1 MPEIQ
6 IIAKESHDTLSTIK
20 GTSAKLSEASV
31 VVVKVAAS
39 DVLVVNREGTNAVIR
54 LKNGETIVIEGF
66 FSGTAEPADN
76 SLVFQDQN
84 GQLIWAKFKD
94 AENDADADSDAD
106 ADADSDVAPQAL
118 LGEDLPAA
126 LPAEA
131 PQGLV
136 SDVIYQPIS
145 SIQPLL
151 YHDAGLNPWLLAA
164 IPLVAGGIIAA
175 ASNSSNDSSTPS
187 DTTPPNTNGVTFSV
201 DPITSDN
208 VINGTEAAGNI
219 TITGSLKNIPADA
232 VNTVVTVVVNGV
244 TYTAIIDKVAGTW
257 SAVVP
262 GSGLIADSDK
272 TIDAKVTFTD
282 AAGNSS
288 NINESKSYTV
298 DTTAPDAPM
307 IDPINASNPV
317 TGTAEPGSTV
327 KVTFPDGS
335 TATVVAGPDGKW
347 TVPNPGDL
355 KDGDKITAVATDPA
369 GNPSNPSTGTV
380 DAVAPTVTVTTALT
394 NDSTP
399 ALTGTV
405 NDPTAK
411 VVVTVDGVN
420 YPATNNGNGTWTLAD
435 NTLPALTDGPH
446 TITVTATDP
455 ASNVGTTNAVVTVD
469 TTAPNAPVID
479 PINAS
484 NPVTG
489 TAEPGSTVKVT
500 FPDGSTATVVAGPDG
515 KWTVPNPGDL
525 KDGDKITAVAT
536 DPAGNPSNPST
547 GTVDAVAPTV
557 TVTTALTNDSTP
569 ALTGTVNDP
578 TAKVVV
584 TVDGV
589 NYPATNNGNGTWT
602 LADNTLPAL
611 TDGPHTITVT
621 ATDPAG
627 NVGTTNAVVTVDTT
641 APNAPVIDPINASN
655 PVTGTAEPGS
665 TVKVTF
671 PDGSTATVVA
681 GPDGKWTVPNP
692 GDLKDGDKITA
703 VATDPA
709 GNPSNPST
717 GTVDAVAPTVTITT
731 ALTNDSTPAL
741 TGTVNDPTAKVVVTV
756 DGVNYPATNNGDGTW
771 TLADNT
777 LPALTDGP
785 HTITVTATD
794 PAGNVGTT
802 NAVVT
807 VDTTAPNAPVI
818 DPINASNPVTGTA
831 EPGSTV
837 KVTFPDGSTA
847 TVVAGPDGKWTVPNP
862 GDLTD
867 GQTVTATATDPA
879 GNPSL
884 PGSAVVDAVAPTV
897 AVTTALTNDSTPAL
911 TGTVNDP
918 TAKVVVTVDG
928 VNYPATNNGDGTWT
942 LADNTLPTLTDGPHT
957 ITVTA
962 TDPAGNVGTTNA
974 VVTVDTTA
982 PVVALNDV
990 LSNDST
996 PALTGTVNDPTAKV
1010 VVTVDGVNY
1019 PATNNGDGTWT
1030 LADNTLPVLTD
1041 GPHTITVTATD
1052 PAGNVGTTNA
1062 VVTVDTTAPNAPVI
1076 DPINAT
1082 NPVTGTAEPGS
1093 TVKVTFPDGST
1104 ATVVAGPDGK
1114 WTVPNPGD
1122 LTDGQT
1128 VTATATDPA
1137 GNPSLPGSAVVDAVA
1152 PTVAVTTALT
1162 NDSTPALTGT
1172 VNDPTAKV
1180 VVTVD
1185 GVNYPATNNGDGT
1198 WTLADNTLPALT
1210 DGPHTITV
1218 TATDPAGNV
1227 GTTNAVVTVDTTA
1240 PNAPVIDP
1248 INASNPVTGTA
1259 EPGSTVKVTFPDGST
1274 ATVVAGPDGKWTV
1287 PNPGD
1292 LTDGQTVTATAT
1304 DPAGNPSLPG
1314 SAVVD
1319 AVAPTVAV
1327 TTALTNDSTPALT
1340 GTVNDPTAKVVVTV
1354 DGVNYPATNNG
1365 DGTWTLADNTL
1376 PTLTDGPHT
1385 ITVTATDPAG
1395 NVGTTNAVVTV
1406 DTTAPVVALNDV
1418 LSNDSTPALTGT
1430 VNDPTAKVVITVDGV
1445 NYPATNNGD
1454 GTWTLADN
1462 TLPVLT
1468 DGPHTVT
1475 VTATDP
1481 AGNVGTTNAVVTVDT
1496 TAPVVALNDVLS
1508 NDSTPAL
1515 TGTVTDPSATVV
1527 VTVDGV
1533 NYPATNNGDGTWTLA
1548 DNTLPV
1554 LADGPHTV
1562 TVTATDPAGNVGTGS
1577 AVLTVDTTAP
1587 NAPVIDPIN
1596 ATNPVTG
1603 TAEPGS
1609 TVKVTFPD
1617 GSTATV
1623 VAGPDGKW
1631 TVPNPG
1637 DLTDGQTVTAT
1648 ATDPAGNPSLPGSA
1662 VVDAVA
1668 PTVAVTTALTNDS
1681 TPALT
1686 GTVNDPTAK
1695 VVVTVD
1701 GVNYPATN
1709 NGDGTWTLADNTLP
1723 TLTDGPHTITVT
1735 ATDPAGN
1742 VGTTNAVV
1750 TVDTT
1755 APNAPVIDPI
1765 NASNPVTGTA
1775 EPGSTVK
1782 VTFPDGSTAT
1792 VVAGPDGKWT
1802 VPNPGDLTD
1811 GQTVTATATD
1821 PAGNPSLPGSAVVD
1835 AVAPTVAVTTALTND
1850 STPALTGTVNDPTA
1864 KVVVTV
1870 DGVNYSATNNGDG
1883 TWTLA
1888 DNTLPVLADG
1898 PHTVTVTATDP
1909 AGNVGT
1915 GSAVLTVDTTAPVVA
1930 LNDVLSND
1938 STPALTGTV
1947 TDPTATVVVTVDGV
1961 NYPATNNGDGT
1972 WTLADNTLPVL
1983 ADGPHT
1989 ITVTATDPAGNVGTG
2004 SAVLTVDTTAPVVA
2018 LNDVL
2023 SNDST
2028 PALTGTV
2035 TDPTATVVVT
2045 VDGVNYSATNNGDGT
2060 WTLADNTLP
2069 VLADGPHTITVT
2081 ATDPAGNVGTGS
2093 AVLTV
2098 DTTAPVIALNDVLTN
2113 DSTPALTGT
2122 VTDPTATVMVTVD
2135 GVNYP
2140 ATNNGDGTWT
2150 LADNTLP
2157 VLADGP
2163 HTVTVTATDPAGNVG
2178 TDSAVLTID
2187 TIPANLLGAITV
2199 PDDLNGDG
2207 IINASELGADGSFN
2221 ARVALGPDAAVGTVV
2236 NVNGTDYTVSATDLT
2251 NGYIT
2256 AAIPVTADGAITIH
2270 AQAVDA
2276 QGNISS
2282 PTDVTVT
2289 VDTTPANLLGAITV
2303 PDDLNGDGIINASEL
2318 GADGSF
2324 DARVALG
2331 PDAAVG
2337 TVVNVNGTDYTV
2349 SATDLTN
2356 GYITAAIPVTADG
2369 AITIHAQAVDAQ
2381 GNISSPTDVTVT
2393 VDTTPANLLG
2403 AITVPDDLNGDG
2415 IINASELGADGSF
2428 NARVALGPDA
2438 AVGTVVNV
2446 NGTDYT
2452 VSATDLT
2459 NGYITAAIPV
2469 TADGAITIHA
2479 QAVDAQG
2486 NISSPTDVTVT
2497 VDTTPANL
2505 LGAITVPDDLNG
2517 DGIINAS
2524 ELGADG
2530 SFDARVALGPDAA
2543 VGTVVNVNGTDYT
2556 VSATDLTN
2564 GYITA
2569 AIPVTADGAITIHAQ
2584 AVDAQGNISSPTDVT
2599 VTVDTTPAN
2608 LLGAI
2613 TVPDDLNGD
2622 GIINA
2627 SELGADG
2634 SFNARVALGPDA
2646 AVGTVVNVNGTDY
2659 TVSATD
2665 LTNGYITAAI
2675 PVTAD
2680 GAITIH
2686 AQAVDA
2692 QGNIS
2697 SPTDVTVTVDT
2708 TPANLLGAI
2717 TVPDDL
2723 NGDGIINASELGA
2736 DGSFD
2741 ARVALGPDAAVG
2753 TVVNVNGTDYTVSA
2767 TDLTNG
2773 YITAAIPVTADGAIT
2788 IHAQA
2793 VDAQG
2798 NISSPTDVTVTV
2810 DTTPANLLGA
2820 ITVPDDLNGDGII
2833 NASELGADGSFDAR
2847 VALGPDAAVGTVVNV
2862 NGTDYTVSATDLTN
2876 GYITAAIPVTADGA
2890 ITIHAQAVDAQGNI
2904 SSPTDVTV
2912 TVDTTPANLLGAI
2925 TVPDDLNGDGII
2937 NASELG
2943 ADGSFDA
2950 RVALGPDAAVGT
2962 VVNVN
2967 GTDYTVSATDLTNG
2981 YITAAIPV
2989 TADGAITIHAQAVDA
3004 QGNISSPTDVTV
3016 TVDTTPANLLG
3027 AITVPDDLNGD
3038 GIINASELG
3047 ADGSFDARVALGPD
3061 AAVGTVVNVNGTD
3074 YTVSATDLTNGYI
3087 TAAIPVTADGAITIH
3102 AQAVDAQGNI
3112 SSPTDVTV
3120 TVDTTPAN
3128 LLGAIT
3134 VPDDLNGDG
3143 IINASELGA
3152 DGSFD
3157 ARVALGPDA
3166 AVGTVVNVNGTD
3178 YTVSATDLTNGYITA
3193 AIPVTADGAITIHAQ
3208 AVDAQGNISSPTDVT
3223 VTVDT
3228 TPANLLGAITV
3239 PDDLNGD
3246 GIINASELGA
3256 DGSFDAR
3263 VALGPDAAVGTVVN
3277 VNGTD
3282 YTVSATDLT
3291 NGYITA
3297 AIPVTADG
3305 AITIHAQ
3312 AVDAQG
3318 NISSPT
3324 DVTVTVDTTP
3334 ANLLG
3339 AITVPDDLNGDG
3351 IINASELGAD
3361 GSFDARVALGPDAA
3375 VGTVVNVN
3383 GTDYTVSA
3391 TDLTNG
3397 YITAA
3402 IPVTADGAIT
3412 IHAQAV
3418 DAQGN
3423 ISSPTD
3429 VTVTVDTTPANLLGA
3444 ITVPDDLNGDGIINA
3459 SELGADGSFDAR
3471 VALGPDAAVGT
3482 VVNVNGTDYT
3492 VSATDLTNGY
3502 ITAAIPVTADGAI
3515 TIHAQAVDAQGNI
3528 SSPTDVTVTVDT
3540 TPANLLGAI
3549 TVPDDLNGDGIINAS
3564 ELGADGSFN
3573 ARVAL
3578 GPDAAVGTVV
3588 NVNGTDYTVSATD
3601 LTNGY
3606 ITAAIPVTADGAITI
3621 HAQAVD
3627 AQGNISSPTDVTVT
3641 VDTTPAN
3648 LLGAITVP
3656 DDLNGDGI
3664 INASELGADGSFDAR
3679 VALGPDAAVGTVVN
3693 VNGTDYTVSATDLT
3707 NGYITAAIP
3716 VTADGAITIHAQ
3728 AVDAQGNIS
3737 SPTDVT
3743 VTVDTTPANLL
3754 GAITVPDDLNGDGI
3768 INASELGADGSF
3780 NARVALGP
3788 DAAVG
3793 TVVNVNGTDY
3803 TVSATDLTNGYI
3815 TAAIPV
3821 TADGAITI
3829 HAQAVDAQGN
3839 ISSPTDVTVTVDTT
3853 PANLLGAITVPDD
3866 LNGDGIINAS
3876 ELGADGSFDARVAL
3890 GPDAA
3895 VGTVVNVNGTDYT
3908 VSATDLTNGYITAA
3922 IPVTADGAITI
3933 HAQAVD
3939 AQGNISSPTDVTV
3952 TVDTTPANLL
3962 GAITVP
3968 DDLNG
3973 DGIINASE
3981 LGADGSFDARVALGP
3996 DAAVGTV
4003 VNVNGT
4009 DYTVS
4014 ATDLTN
4020 GYITAAIPV
4029 TADGAI
4035 TIHAQAVDAQGNISS
4050 PTDVTVTVDTTPANL
4065 LGAITVPDDLNG
4077 DGIINASELGADGSF
4092 NARVALG
4099 PDAAVGT
4106 VVNVNGTDYT
4116 VSATDLTNGYITAA
4130 IPVTADGA
4138 ITIHAQA
4145 VDAQGNI
4152 SSPTDV
4158 TVTVDTTPANLLGA
4172 ITVPDDLNGDG
4183 IINASELGAD
4193 GSFDARVALGPD
4205 AAVGTVVNVN
4215 GTDYTVSA
4223 TDLTNG
4229 YITAAIPVTADGA
4242 ITIHAQAVDAQG
4254 NISSPT
4260 DVTVTVD
4267 TTPANLLG
4275 AITVP
4280 DDLNGDGII
4289 NASELGADGSFDARV
4304 ALGPD
4309 AAVGTVVNVNG
4320 TDYTVS
4326 ATDLTNGYITAAIPV
4341 TADGAITIHAQAVD
4355 AQGNISSPTDVTV
4368 TVDTTPANLLGAIT
4382 VPDDLNGD
4390 GIINASELGADGSF
4404 DARVALGPDAAVG
4417 TVVNVNGTDYT
4428 VSATDLTNGY
4438 ITAAIPVTADGA
4450 ITIHAQ
4456 AVDAQGNIS
4465 SPTDVTVTVDTTP
4478 ANLLGAITV
4487 PDDLNGDGIIN
4498 ASELGADGSFDA
4510 RVALGPDAAV
4520 GTVVNVNGTDY
4531 TVSATDLTNGYITA
4545 AIPVTADGA
4554 ITIHAQAVDA
4564 QGNISSPTD
4573 VTVTVDNTLPTLA
4586 ISASDLNLAAGES
4599 TTVTFTFSEAV
4610 TGFDA
4615 SDVTLAGGTLAGL
4628 ASTDGGKTWTATFTQ
4643 DGSATAPSLSV
4654 ANGTYTDL
4662 AGNPGSGANL
4672 AGLTADI
4679 TPPTLAIS
4687 ATDLNLAAGES
4698 TTVTFTFSE
4707 AVTGFDA
4714 TDVAVVGGTLTGLTT
4729 TDGVTWTATFT
4740 QDGTATPPSLS
4751 VANGTYTDLAGNPGS
4766 GASLAGLT
4774 ADITP
4779 PTLAI
4784 SASDLNLAAGEST
4797 TVTFTFSEAVTGFDA
4812 TDVAVAGGTLTGLTT
4827 TDGVTWTATFTQDGT
4842 ATPPSLSVANGTY
4855 TDLAGNPGS
4864 GASLAGLTADIT
4876 PPTLAISAS
4885 DLNLAAGET
4894 TTVTFTFSEP
4904 VTGFDA
4910 TDVTLAGGT
4919 LAGLASTD
4927 GGKTWTATFTQDG
4940 TATPPSLSV
4949 ANGTYTDLA
4958 GNPGSGASLAGLTAD
4973 ITPPTLAISASDLN
4987 LAAGESTTVTFTF
5000 SEPVT
5005 GFDATDVTLAGG
5017 TLAGLASTDGGKTWT
5032 ATFTQ
5037 DGTATPPSLS
5047 VANGTYTDLAG
5058 NLGSGAS
5065 LAGLTADITPP
5076 TLAISASDLNLSV
5089 GESTTVTFTFSE
5101 PVTGFDA
5108 SDVSLTGGTLAGL
5121 ASTDGGKTW
5130 TATFTQDGTSTLP
5143 SLSVANG
5150 TYTDL
5155 AGNPGSGANLAGLV
5169 LVPTITAH
5177 DNVDSVAIDIVPLT
5191 TTGINAGSA
5200 TYLALIGV
5208 TENLNVSLLGTP
5220 SVSFN
5225 IAAGHTS
5232 DATISYGAL
5241 LSLSLLND
5249 YKIVLQ
5255 KQAPDGSWQ
5264 NVAGDASTGLIN
5276 VGILGGNGF
5285 GATITDLASGSYRAF
5300 MVYTGVGVGLLGTMS
5315 VVRDDYNHTVVPTYT
5330 AATVSGNVL
5339 TDDDSAIYGPSYT
5352 PDTITGTTVVST
5364 VVGEQ
5369 VGAVTTTIGSSTPV
5383 TGAYGTL
5390 TISANGSYS
5399 YTPTA
5404 NPANIGKVD
5413 SFTYTIKDPATGA
5426 TSTAVLHIQIGSPDV
5441 SITWNTAS
5449 PGTDGITQV
5458 IANADQAI
5466 ANVDFSNSTD
5476 TPVDVP
5482 SPNISIN
5489 LIGSTSVLS
5498 NTFTV
5503 AAGDLVDV
5511 QVAATYAN
5519 QPLLSAL
5526 PTVSYVVQQLVGA
5539 TWVNTTY
5546 TGSATALASVG
5557 GISLGTVAFQDA
5569 VEHLGAGTYRVQYT
5583 LTAVTL
5589 GTTTLDTQVT
5599 TTTTHL
5605 NNYSSD
5611 WVHGNILHGDTI
5623 GGVADSGTFTA
5634 DGVKLYVQNSVG
5646 TYVEATGQTVTT
5658 TNGTIVINSNGD
5670 YEYRANTSS
5679 LTLAH
5684 PTDTIN
5690 YKLVA
5695 ANGAE
5700 SFSTL
5705 TVNLTTT
5712 DYNTHVLSTSA
5723 NDTFNTDNG
5732 TIGFGSDTLIYHV
5745 LDGSTATANNGAS
5758 TGGNGVD
5765 TWTNFHVG
5773 NVATD
5778 SQADLIDIRG
5788 LLDGAQTSANI
5799 GEYLNVTVSNGNT
5812 TIQIDRD
5819 GLTGVLFPTNNFTNL
5834 LVLQGVTT
5842 SETELLNNGQ
5852 IIY

>member
-298 DTTAPDAPM
+298 DTTAPDAPV

-455 ASNVGTTNAVVTVD
+455 AGNVGTTNAVVTVD

-717 GTVDAVAPTVTITT
+717 GTVDAVAPTVT
-731 ALTNDSTPAL
+731 
-741 TGTVNDPTAKVVVTV
+741 
-756 DGVNYPATNNGDGTW
+756 
-771 TLADNT
+771 
-777 LPALTDGP
+777 
-785 HTITVTATD
+785 
-794 PAGNVGTT
+794 
-802 NAVVT
+802 
-807 VDTTAPNAPVI
+807 
-818 DPINASNPVTGTA
+818 
-831 EPGSTV
+831 
-837 KVTFPDGSTA
+837 
-847 TVVAGPDGKWTVPNP
+847 
-862 GDLTD
+862 
-867 GQTVTATATDPA
+867 
-879 GNPSL
+879 
-884 PGSAVVDAVAPTV
+884 
-897 AVTTALTNDSTPAL
+897 VTTALTNDSTPAL

-928 VNYPATNNGDGTWT
+928 VNYPATNNGNGTWT

-982 PVVALNDV
+982 P
-990 LSNDST
+990 
-996 PALTGTVNDPTAKV
+996 
-1010 VVTVDGVNY
+1010 
-1019 PATNNGDGTWT
+1019 
-1030 LADNTLPVLTD
+1030 
-1041 GPHTITVTATD
+1041 
-1052 PAGNVGTTNA
+1052 
-1062 VVTVDTTAPNAPVI
+1062 
-1076 DPINAT
+1076 
-1082 NPVTGTAEPGS
+1082 
-1093 TVKVTFPDGST
+1093 
-1104 ATVVAGPDGK
+1104 
-1114 WTVPNPGD
+1114 
-1122 LTDGQT
+1122 
-1128 VTATATDPA
+1128 
-1137 GNPSLPGSAVVDAVA
+1137 
-1152 PTVAVTTALT
+1152 
-1162 NDSTPALTGT
+1162 
-1172 VNDPTAKV
+1172 
-1180 VVTVD
+1180 
-1185 GVNYPATNNGDGT
+1185 
-1198 WTLADNTLPALT
+1198 
-1210 DGPHTITV
+1210 
-1218 TATDPAGNV
+1218 
-1227 GTTNAVVTVDTTA
+1227 
-1240 PNAPVIDP
+1240 NAPVIDP
-1248 INASNPVTGTA
+1248 INAS
-1259 EPGSTVKVTFPDGST
+1259 
-1274 ATVVAGPDGKWTV
+1274 
-1287 PNPGD
+1287 
-1292 LTDGQTVTATAT
+1292 
-1304 DPAGNPSLPG
+1304 
-1314 SAVVD
+1314 
-1319 AVAPTVAV
+1319 
-1327 TTALTNDSTPALT
+1327 
-1340 GTVNDPTAKVVVTV
+1340 
-1354 DGVNYPATNNG
+1354 
-1365 DGTWTLADNTL
+1365 
-1376 PTLTDGPHT
+1376 
-1385 ITVTATDPAG
+1385 
-1395 NVGTTNAVVTV
+1395 
-1406 DTTAPVVALNDV
+1406 
-1418 LSNDSTPALTGT
+1418 
-1430 VNDPTAKVVITVDGV
+1430 
-1445 NYPATNNGD
+1445 
-1454 GTWTLADN
+1454 
-1462 TLPVLT
+1462 
-1468 DGPHTVT
+1468 
-1475 VTATDP
+1475 
-1481 AGNVGTTNAVVTVDT
+1481 
-1496 TAPVVALNDVLS
+1496 
-1508 NDSTPAL
+1508 
-1515 TGTVTDPSATVV
+1515 
-1527 VTVDGV
+1527 
-1533 NYPATNNGDGTWTLA
+1533 
-1548 DNTLPV
+1548 
-1554 LADGPHTV
+1554 
-1562 TVTATDPAGNVGTGS
+1562 
-1577 AVLTVDTTAP
+1577 
-1587 NAPVIDPIN
+1587 
-1596 ATNPVTG
+1596 NPVTG

-1802 VPNPGDLTD
+1802 VPNPGDLKDGDKITAVATDPAGNPSNPSTGTVDAVAPTVTVTTALTNDSTPALTGTVNDPTAKVVVTVDGVNYPATNNGNGTWTLADNTLPTLTDGPHTITVTATDPAGNVGTTNAVVTVDTTAPNAPVIDPINASNPVTGTAEPGSTVKVTFPDGSTATVVAGPDGKWTVPNPGDLTD

-1835 AVAPTVAVTTALTND
+1835 AVAPTVTVTIALTNDSTPALTGTVNDPTAKVVVTVDGVNYPATNNGDGTWTLADNTLPALTDGPHTITVTATDPAGNVGTTNAVVTVDTTAPNAPVIDPINASNPVTGTAEPGSTVKVTFPDGSTATVVAGPDGKWTVANPGDLTDGQTVTATATDPAGNPSLPGSAVVDTIAPTVAVTTALTND

-1870 DGVNYSATNNGDG
+1870 DGVNYPATNNGDGTWTLADNTLPTLTDGPHTITVTATDPAGNVGTTNAVVTVDTTAPNAPVIDPINASNPVTGTAEPGSTVKVTFPDGSTATVVAGPDGKWTVPNPGDLTDGQTVTATATDPAGNPSLPGSAVVDAVAPTVTVTTALTNDSTPALTGTVNDPTAKVVVTVDGVNYPATNNGNGTWTLADNTLPTLTDGPHTITVTATDPAGNVGTTNAVVTVDTTAPVVALNDVLSNDSTPALTGTVTDPTATVVVTVDGVNYPATNNGDG

-1898 PHTVTVTATDP
+1898 PHTVTVTATDPAGNVGTTNAVVTVDTTAPVVALNDVLSNDSTPALTGTVTDPTATVVVTVDGVNYPATNNGDGTWTLADNTLPALTDGPHTITVTATDPAGNVGTGSAVLTVDTTAPNAPVIDPINASNPVTGTAEPGSTVKVTFPDGSTATVVAGPDGKWTVPNPGDLTDGQTVTATATDPAGNPSLPGSAVVDAIAPTVAVTTALTNDSTPALTGTVNDPTAKVVVTVDGVNYPATNNGDGTWTLADNTLPTLTDGPHTITVTATDPAGNVGTTNAVVTVDTTAPNAPVIDPINASNPVTGTAEPGSTVKVTFPDGSTATVVAGPDGKWTVPNPGDLTDGQTVTATATDPAGNPSLPGSAVVDAVAPTVTVTTALTNDSTPALTGTVNDPTAKVVVTVDGVNYPATNNGNGTWTLADNTLPTLTDGPHTITVTATDPAGNVGTTNAVVTVDTTAPVVALNDVLSNDSTPALTGTVTDPTATVVVTVDGVNYPATNNGDGTWTLADNTLPVLADGPHTVTVTATDPAGNVGTTNAVVTVDTTAPVVALNDVLSNDSTPALTGTVTDPTATVVVTVDGVNYPATNNGDGTWTLADNTLPTLTDGPHTITVTATDP

-1983 ADGPHT
+1983 VDGPHT
-1989 ITVTATDPAGNVGTG
+1989 VTVTATDPAGNVGTTN
-2004 SAVLTVDTTAPVVA
+2004 AVVTVDTTAPVVA

-2045 VDGVNYSATNNGDGT
+2045 VDGVNYPATNNGDGT

-2069 VLADGPHTITVT
+2069 VLADGPHTVTVT

-2098 DTTAPVIALNDVLTN
+2098 DTTAPVVALNDVLTN
-2113 DSTPALTGT
+2113 DSTPTLTGT
-2122 VTDPTATVMVTVD
+2122 VTDPTATVVVTVD

-2187 TIPANLLGAITV
+2187 TI
-2199 PDDLNGDG
+2199 
-2207 IINASELGADGSFN
+2207 
-2221 ARVALGPDAAVGTVV
+2221 
-2236 NVNGTDYTVSATDLT
+2236 
-2251 NGYIT
+2251 
-2256 AAIPVTADGAITIH
+2256 
-2270 AQAVDA
+2270 
-2276 QGNISS
+2276 
-2282 PTDVTVT
+2282 
-2289 VDTTPANLLGAITV
+2289 PANLLGAITV

-2530 SFDARVALGPDAA
+2530 SFNARVALGPDAAVGTVVNVNGTDYTVSATDLTNGYITAAIPVTADGAITIHAQAVDAQGNISSPTDVTVTVDTTPANLLGAITVPDDLNGDGIINASELGADGSFNARVVLGPDAAVGTVVNVNGTDYTVSATDLTNGYITAAIPVTADGAITIHAQAVDAQGNISSPTDVTVTVDTTPANLLGAITVPDDLNGDGIINASELGADGSFNARVVLGPDAAVGTVVNVNGTDYTVSATDLTNGYITAAIPVTADGAITIHAQAVDAQGNISSPTDVTVTVDTTPANLLGAITVPDDLNGDGIINASELGADGSFNARVALGPDAAVGTVVNVNGTDYTVSATDLTNGYITAAIPVTADGAITIHAQAVDAQGNISSPTDVTVTVDTTPANLLGAITVPDDLNGDGIINASELGADGSFNARVVLGPDAAVGTVVNVNGTDYTVSATDLTNGYITAAIPVTADGAITIHAQAVDAQGNISSPTDVTVTVDTTPANLLGAITVPDDLNGDGIINASELGADGSFNARVALGPDAA

-2736 DGSFD
+2736 DGSF
-2741 ARVALGPDAAVG
+2741 
-2753 TVVNVNGTDYTVSA
+2753 N
-2767 TDLTNG
+2767 
-2773 YITAAIPVTADGAIT
+2773 
-2788 IHAQA
+2788 
-2793 VDAQG
+2793 
-2798 NISSPTDVTVTV
+2798 
-2810 DTTPANLLGA
+2810 
-2820 ITVPDDLNGDGII
+2820 
-2833 NASELGADGSFDAR
+2833 
-2847 VALGPDAAVGTVVNV
+2847 
-2862 NGTDYTVSATDLTN
+2862 
-2876 GYITAAIPVTADGA
+2876 
-2890 ITIHAQAVDAQGNI
+2890 
-2904 SSPTDVTV
+2904 
-2912 TVDTTPANLLGAI
+2912 
-2925 TVPDDLNGDGII
+2925 
-2937 NASELG
+2937 
-2943 ADGSFDA
+2943 
-2950 RVALGPDAAVGT
+2950 
-2962 VVNVN
+2962 
-2967 GTDYTVSATDLTNG
+2967 
-2981 YITAAIPV
+2981 
-2989 TADGAITIHAQAVDA
+2989 
-3004 QGNISSPTDVTV
+3004 
-3016 TVDTTPANLLG
+3016 
-3027 AITVPDDLNGD
+3027 
-3038 GIINASELG
+3038 
-3047 ADGSFDARVALGPD
+3047 
-3061 AAVGTVVNVNGTD
+3061 
-3074 YTVSATDLTNGYI
+3074 
-3087 TAAIPVTADGAITIH
+3087 
-3102 AQAVDAQGNI
+3102 
-3112 SSPTDVTV
+3112 
-3120 TVDTTPAN
+3120 
-3128 LLGAIT
+3128 
-3134 VPDDLNGDG
+3134 
-3143 IINASELGA
+3143 
-3152 DGSFD
+3152 
-3157 ARVALGPDA
+3157 
-3166 AVGTVVNVNGTD
+3166 
-3178 YTVSATDLTNGYITA
+3178 
-3193 AIPVTADGAITIHAQ
+3193 
-3208 AVDAQGNISSPTDVT
+3208 
-3223 VTVDT
+3223 
-3228 TPANLLGAITV
+3228 
-3239 PDDLNGD
+3239 
-3246 GIINASELGA
+3246 
-3256 DGSFDAR
+3256 
-3263 VALGPDAAVGTVVN
+3263 
-3277 VNGTD
+3277 
-3282 YTVSATDLT
+3282 
-3291 NGYITA
+3291 
-3297 AIPVTADG
+3297 
-3305 AITIHAQ
+3305 
-3312 AVDAQG
+3312 
-3318 NISSPT
+3318 
-3324 DVTVTVDTTP
+3324 
-3334 ANLLG
+3334 
-3339 AITVPDDLNGDG
+3339 
-3351 IINASELGAD
+3351 
-3361 GSFDARVALGPDAA
+3361 
-3375 VGTVVNVN
+3375 
-3383 GTDYTVSA
+3383 
-3391 TDLTNG
+3391 
-3397 YITAA
+3397 
-3402 IPVTADGAIT
+3402 
-3412 IHAQAV
+3412 
-3418 DAQGN
+3418 
-3423 ISSPTD
+3423 
-3429 VTVTVDTTPANLLGA
+3429 
-3444 ITVPDDLNGDGIINA
+3444 
-3459 SELGADGSFDAR
+3459 AR

-3664 INASELGADGSFDAR
+3664 INASELGADGSFNAR

-3780 NARVALGP
+3780 NARV
-3788 DAAVG
+3788 V
-3793 TVVNVNGTDY
+3793 
-3803 TVSATDLTNGYI
+3803 
-3815 TAAIPV
+3815 
-3821 TADGAITI
+3821 
-3829 HAQAVDAQGN
+3829 
-3839 ISSPTDVTVTVDTT
+3839 
-3853 PANLLGAITVPDD
+3853 
-3866 LNGDGIINAS
+3866 
-3876 ELGADGSFDARVAL
+3876 
-3890 GPDAA
+3890 
-3895 VGTVVNVNGTDYT
+3895 
-3908 VSATDLTNGYITAA
+3908 
-3922 IPVTADGAITI
+3922 
-3933 HAQAVD
+3933 
-3939 AQGNISSPTDVTV
+3939 
-3952 TVDTTPANLL
+3952 
-3962 GAITVP
+3962 
-3968 DDLNG
+3968 
-3973 DGIINASE
+3973 
-3981 LGADGSFDARVALGP
+3981 LGP

-4092 NARVALG
+4092 NARVVLG

-4193 GSFDARVALGPD
+4193 GSFNARVVLGPD

-4289 NASELGADGSFDARV
+4289 NASELGADGSFNARV
-4304 ALGPD
+4304 VLGPD

-4404 DARVALGPDAAVG
+4404 NARVVLGPDAAVG

-4498 ASELGADGSFDA
+4498 ASELGADGSFNA
-4510 RVALGPDAAV
+4510 RVVLGPDAAV

-4643 DGSATAPSLSV
+4643 DG
-4654 ANGTYTDL
+4654 
-4662 AGNPGSGANL
+4662 
-4672 AGLTADI
+4672 
-4679 TPPTLAIS
+4679 
-4687 ATDLNLAAGES
+4687 
-4698 TTVTFTFSE
+4698 
-4707 AVTGFDA
+4707 
-4714 TDVAVVGGTLTGLTT
+4714 
-4729 TDGVTWTATFT
+4729 
-4740 QDGTATPPSLS
+4740 TATPPSLS

-4784 SASDLNLAAGEST
+4784 SATDLNLAAGEST
-4797 TVTFTFSEAVTGFDA
+4797 TVTFTFSEPVTGFDA

-4910 TDVTLAGGT
+4910 TDVAVAGGT

-4958 GNPGSGASLAGLTAD
+4958 GNP
-4973 ITPPTLAISASDLN
+4973 
-4987 LAAGESTTVTFTF
+4987 
-5000 SEPVT
+5000 
-5005 GFDATDVTLAGG
+5005 
-5017 TLAGLASTDGGKTWT
+5017 
-5032 ATFTQ
+5032 
-5037 DGTATPPSLS
+5037 
-5047 VANGTYTDLAG
+5047 
-5058 NLGSGAS
+5058 GSGAS

-5646 TYVEATGQTVTT
+5646 TYVEATGQAVTT
-5658 TNGTIVINSNGD
+5658 TNGTLVINSNGD

>member
-1 MPEIQ
+1 MGAITVPDDLNGDG
-6 IIAKESHDTLSTIK
+6 IINASELGADGSFNARVALGPDAAV
-20 GTSAKLSEASV
+20 GT
-31 VVVKVAAS
+31 
-39 DVLVVNREGTNAVIR
+39 VVNVNGTDYTVSATD
-54 LKNGETIVIEGF
+54 LTNGYIT
-66 FSGTAEPADN
+66 
-76 SLVFQDQN
+76 
-84 GQLIWAKFKD
+84 
-94 AENDADADSDAD
+94 
-106 ADADSDVAPQAL
+106 
-118 LGEDLPAA
+118 
-126 LPAEA
+126 
-131 PQGLV
+131 
-136 SDVIYQPIS
+136 
-145 SIQPLL
+145 
-151 YHDAGLNPWLLAA
+151 AA
-164 IPLVAGGIIAA
+164 IP
-175 ASNSSNDSSTPS
+175 
-187 DTTPPNTNGVTFSV
+187 VTADGAITIHAQAV
-201 DPITSDN
+201 D
-208 VINGTEAAGNI
+208 AQGNI
-219 TITGSLKNIPADA
+219 SSPTD
-232 VNTVVTVVVNGV
+232 VT
-244 TYTAIIDKVAGTW
+244 
-257 SAVVP
+257 
-262 GSGLIADSDK
+262 
-272 TIDAKVTFTD
+272 
-282 AAGNSS
+282 
-288 NINESKSYTV
+288 
-298 DTTAPDAPM
+298 
-307 IDPINASNPV
+307 
-317 TGTAEPGSTV
+317 
-327 KVTFPDGS
+327 
-335 TATVVAGPDGKW
+335 
-347 TVPNPGDL
+347 
-355 KDGDKITAVATDPA
+355 
-369 GNPSNPSTGTV
+369 
-380 DAVAPTVTVTTALT
+380 
-394 NDSTP
+394 
-399 ALTGTV
+399 
-405 NDPTAK
+405 
-411 VVVTVDGVN
+411 
-420 YPATNNGNGTWTLAD
+420 
-435 NTLPALTDGPH
+435 
-446 TITVTATDP
+446 
-455 ASNVGTTNAVVTVD
+455 VTVD
-469 TTAPNAPVID
+469 TT
-479 PINAS
+479 
-484 NPVTG
+484 
-489 TAEPGSTVKVT
+489 
-500 FPDGSTATVVAGPDG
+500 
-515 KWTVPNPGDL
+515 
-525 KDGDKITAVAT
+525 
-536 DPAGNPSNPST
+536 
-547 GTVDAVAPTV
+547 
-557 TVTTALTNDSTP
+557 
-569 ALTGTVNDP
+569 
-578 TAKVVV
+578 
-584 TVDGV
+584 
-589 NYPATNNGNGTWT
+589 
-602 LADNTLPAL
+602 
-611 TDGPHTITVT
+611 
-621 ATDPAG
+621 
-627 NVGTTNAVVTVDTT
+627 
-641 APNAPVIDPINASN
+641 
-655 PVTGTAEPGS
+655 
-665 TVKVTF
+665 
-671 PDGSTATVVA
+671 
-681 GPDGKWTVPNP
+681 
-692 GDLKDGDKITA
+692 
-703 VATDPA
+703 
-709 GNPSNPST
+709 
-717 GTVDAVAPTVTITT
+717 
-731 ALTNDSTPAL
+731 
-741 TGTVNDPTAKVVVTV
+741 
-756 DGVNYPATNNGDGTW
+756 
-771 TLADNT
+771 
-777 LPALTDGP
+777 
-785 HTITVTATD
+785 
-794 PAGNVGTT
+794 
-802 NAVVT
+802 
-807 VDTTAPNAPVI
+807 
-818 DPINASNPVTGTA
+818 
-831 EPGSTV
+831 
-837 KVTFPDGSTA
+837 
-847 TVVAGPDGKWTVPNP
+847 
-862 GDLTD
+862 
-867 GQTVTATATDPA
+867 
-879 GNPSL
+879 
-884 PGSAVVDAVAPTV
+884 
-897 AVTTALTNDSTPAL
+897 
-911 TGTVNDP
+911 
-918 TAKVVVTVDG
+918 
-928 VNYPATNNGDGTWT
+928 
-942 LADNTLPTLTDGPHT
+942 
-957 ITVTA
+957 
-962 TDPAGNVGTTNA
+962 
-974 VVTVDTTA
+974 
-982 PVVALNDV
+982 
-990 LSNDST
+990 
-996 PALTGTVNDPTAKV
+996 
-1010 VVTVDGVNY
+1010 
-1019 PATNNGDGTWT
+1019 
-1030 LADNTLPVLTD
+1030 
-1041 GPHTITVTATD
+1041 
-1052 PAGNVGTTNA
+1052 
-1062 VVTVDTTAPNAPVI
+1062 
-1076 DPINAT
+1076 
-1082 NPVTGTAEPGS
+1082 
-1093 TVKVTFPDGST
+1093 
-1104 ATVVAGPDGK
+1104 
-1114 WTVPNPGD
+1114 
-1122 LTDGQT
+1122 
-1128 VTATATDPA
+1128 
-1137 GNPSLPGSAVVDAVA
+1137 
-1152 PTVAVTTALT
+1152 
-1162 NDSTPALTGT
+1162 
-1172 VNDPTAKV
+1172 
-1180 VVTVD
+1180 
-1185 GVNYPATNNGDGT
+1185 
-1198 WTLADNTLPALT
+1198 
-1210 DGPHTITV
+1210 
-1218 TATDPAGNV
+1218 
-1227 GTTNAVVTVDTTA
+1227 
-1240 PNAPVIDP
+1240 
-1248 INASNPVTGTA
+1248 
-1259 EPGSTVKVTFPDGST
+1259 
-1274 ATVVAGPDGKWTV
+1274 
-1287 PNPGD
+1287 
-1292 LTDGQTVTATAT
+1292 
-1304 DPAGNPSLPG
+1304 
-1314 SAVVD
+1314 
-1319 AVAPTVAV
+1319 
-1327 TTALTNDSTPALT
+1327 
-1340 GTVNDPTAKVVVTV
+1340 
-1354 DGVNYPATNNG
+1354 
-1365 DGTWTLADNTL
+1365 
-1376 PTLTDGPHT
+1376 
-1385 ITVTATDPAG
+1385 
-1395 NVGTTNAVVTV
+1395 
-1406 DTTAPVVALNDV
+1406 
-1418 LSNDSTPALTGT
+1418 
-1430 VNDPTAKVVITVDGV
+1430 
-1445 NYPATNNGD
+1445 
-1454 GTWTLADN
+1454 
-1462 TLPVLT
+1462 
-1468 DGPHTVT
+1468 
-1475 VTATDP
+1475 
-1481 AGNVGTTNAVVTVDT
+1481 
-1496 TAPVVALNDVLS
+1496 
-1508 NDSTPAL
+1508 
-1515 TGTVTDPSATVV
+1515 
-1527 VTVDGV
+1527 
-1533 NYPATNNGDGTWTLA
+1533 
-1548 DNTLPV
+1548 
-1554 LADGPHTV
+1554 
-1562 TVTATDPAGNVGTGS
+1562 
-1577 AVLTVDTTAP
+1577 
-1587 NAPVIDPIN
+1587 
-1596 ATNPVTG
+1596 
-1603 TAEPGS
+1603 
-1609 TVKVTFPD
+1609 
-1617 GSTATV
+1617 
-1623 VAGPDGKW
+1623 
-1631 TVPNPG
+1631 
-1637 DLTDGQTVTAT
+1637 
-1648 ATDPAGNPSLPGSA
+1648 
-1662 VVDAVA
+1662 
-1668 PTVAVTTALTNDS
+1668 
-1681 TPALT
+1681 
-1686 GTVNDPTAK
+1686 
-1695 VVVTVD
+1695 
-1701 GVNYPATN
+1701 
-1709 NGDGTWTLADNTLP
+1709 
-1723 TLTDGPHTITVT
+1723 
-1735 ATDPAGN
+1735 
-1742 VGTTNAVV
+1742 
-1750 TVDTT
+1750 
-1755 APNAPVIDPI
+1755 
-1765 NASNPVTGTA
+1765 
-1775 EPGSTVK
+1775 
-1782 VTFPDGSTAT
+1782 
-1792 VVAGPDGKWT
+1792 
-1802 VPNPGDLTD
+1802 
-1811 GQTVTATATD
+1811 
-1821 PAGNPSLPGSAVVD
+1821 
-1835 AVAPTVAVTTALTND
+1835 
-1850 STPALTGTVNDPTA
+1850 
-1864 KVVVTV
+1864 
-1870 DGVNYSATNNGDG
+1870 
-1883 TWTLA
+1883 
-1888 DNTLPVLADG
+1888 
-1898 PHTVTVTATDP
+1898 
-1909 AGNVGT
+1909 
-1915 GSAVLTVDTTAPVVA
+1915 
-1930 LNDVLSND
+1930 
-1938 STPALTGTV
+1938 
-1947 TDPTATVVVTVDGV
+1947 
-1961 NYPATNNGDGT
+1961 
-1972 WTLADNTLPVL
+1972 
-1983 ADGPHT
+1983 
-1989 ITVTATDPAGNVGTG
+1989 
-2004 SAVLTVDTTAPVVA
+2004 
-2018 LNDVL
+2018 
-2023 SNDST
+2023 
-2028 PALTGTV
+2028 
-2035 TDPTATVVVT
+2035 
-2045 VDGVNYSATNNGDGT
+2045 
-2060 WTLADNTLP
+2060 
-2069 VLADGPHTITVT
+2069 
-2081 ATDPAGNVGTGS
+2081 
-2093 AVLTV
+2093 
-2098 DTTAPVIALNDVLTN
+2098 
-2113 DSTPALTGT
+2113 
-2122 VTDPTATVMVTVD
+2122 
-2135 GVNYP
+2135 
-2140 ATNNGDGTWT
+2140 
-2150 LADNTLP
+2150 
-2157 VLADGP
+2157 
-2163 HTVTVTATDPAGNVG
+2163 
-2178 TDSAVLTID
+2178 
-2187 TIPANLLGAITV
+2187 PANLLGAITV

-2221 ARVALGPDAAVGTVV
+2221 ARVVLGPDAAVGTVVNVNGTDYTVSATDLTNGYITAAIPVTADGAITIHAQAVDAQGNISSPTDVTVTVDTTPANLLGAITVPDDLNGDGIINASELGADGSFNARVVLGPDAAVGTVV

-2428 NARVALGPDA
+2428 NARVVLGPDAAVGTVVNVNGTDYTVSATDLTNGYITAAIPVTADGAITIHAQAVDAQGNISSPTDVTVTVDTTPANLLGAITVPDDLNGDGIINASELGADGSFNARVVLGPDA

-2634 SFNARVALGPDA
+2634 SFNARV
-2646 AVGTVVNVNGTDY
+2646 V
-2659 TVSATD
+2659 
-2665 LTNGYITAAI
+2665 
-2675 PVTAD
+2675 
-2680 GAITIH
+2680 
-2686 AQAVDA
+2686 
-2692 QGNIS
+2692 
-2697 SPTDVTVTVDT
+2697 
-2708 TPANLLGAI
+2708 
-2717 TVPDDL
+2717 
-2723 NGDGIINASELGA
+2723 
-2736 DGSFD
+2736 
-2741 ARVALGPDAAVG
+2741 
-2753 TVVNVNGTDYTVSA
+2753 
-2767 TDLTNG
+2767 
-2773 YITAAIPVTADGAIT
+2773 
-2788 IHAQA
+2788 
-2793 VDAQG
+2793 
-2798 NISSPTDVTVTV
+2798 
-2810 DTTPANLLGA
+2810 
-2820 ITVPDDLNGDGII
+2820 
-2833 NASELGADGSFDAR
+2833 
-2847 VALGPDAAVGTVVNV
+2847 
-2862 NGTDYTVSATDLTN
+2862 
-2876 GYITAAIPVTADGA
+2876 
-2890 ITIHAQAVDAQGNI
+2890 
-2904 SSPTDVTV
+2904 
-2912 TVDTTPANLLGAI
+2912 
-2925 TVPDDLNGDGII
+2925 
-2937 NASELG
+2937 
-2943 ADGSFDA
+2943 
-2950 RVALGPDAAVGT
+2950 
-2962 VVNVN
+2962 
-2967 GTDYTVSATDLTNG
+2967 
-2981 YITAAIPV
+2981 
-2989 TADGAITIHAQAVDA
+2989 
-3004 QGNISSPTDVTV
+3004 
-3016 TVDTTPANLLG
+3016 
-3027 AITVPDDLNGD
+3027 
-3038 GIINASELG
+3038 
-3047 ADGSFDARVALGPD
+3047 
-3061 AAVGTVVNVNGTD
+3061 
-3074 YTVSATDLTNGYI
+3074 
-3087 TAAIPVTADGAITIH
+3087 
-3102 AQAVDAQGNI
+3102 
-3112 SSPTDVTV
+3112 
-3120 TVDTTPAN
+3120 
-3128 LLGAIT
+3128 
-3134 VPDDLNGDG
+3134 
-3143 IINASELGA
+3143 
-3152 DGSFD
+3152 
-3157 ARVALGPDA
+3157 
-3166 AVGTVVNVNGTD
+3166 
-3178 YTVSATDLTNGYITA
+3178 
-3193 AIPVTADGAITIHAQ
+3193 
-3208 AVDAQGNISSPTDVT
+3208 
-3223 VTVDT
+3223 
-3228 TPANLLGAITV
+3228 
-3239 PDDLNGD
+3239 
-3246 GIINASELGA
+3246 
-3256 DGSFDAR
+3256 
-3263 VALGPDAAVGTVVN
+3263 
-3277 VNGTD
+3277 
-3282 YTVSATDLT
+3282 
-3291 NGYITA
+3291 
-3297 AIPVTADG
+3297 
-3305 AITIHAQ
+3305 
-3312 AVDAQG
+3312 
-3318 NISSPT
+3318 
-3324 DVTVTVDTTP
+3324 
-3334 ANLLG
+3334 
-3339 AITVPDDLNGDG
+3339 
-3351 IINASELGAD
+3351 
-3361 GSFDARVALGPDAA
+3361 
-3375 VGTVVNVN
+3375 
-3383 GTDYTVSA
+3383 
-3391 TDLTNG
+3391 
-3397 YITAA
+3397 
-3402 IPVTADGAIT
+3402 
-3412 IHAQAV
+3412 
-3418 DAQGN
+3418 
-3423 ISSPTD
+3423 
-3429 VTVTVDTTPANLLGA
+3429 
-3444 ITVPDDLNGDGIINA
+3444 
-3459 SELGADGSFDAR
+3459 
-3471 VALGPDAAVGT
+3471 LGPDAAVGT

-3664 INASELGADGSFDAR
+3664 INASELGADGSFNAR
-3679 VALGPDAAVGTVVN
+3679 VVLGPDAAVGTVVN

-3743 VTVDTTPANLL
+3743 VTVDTTPENLL

-3780 NARVALGP
+3780 N
-3788 DAAVG
+3788 
-3793 TVVNVNGTDY
+3793 
-3803 TVSATDLTNGYI
+3803 
-3815 TAAIPV
+3815 
-3821 TADGAITI
+3821 
-3829 HAQAVDAQGN
+3829 
-3839 ISSPTDVTVTVDTT
+3839 
-3853 PANLLGAITVPDD
+3853 
-3866 LNGDGIINAS
+3866 
-3876 ELGADGSFDARVAL
+3876 
-3890 GPDAA
+3890 
-3895 VGTVVNVNGTDYT
+3895 
-3908 VSATDLTNGYITAA
+3908 
-3922 IPVTADGAITI
+3922 
-3933 HAQAVD
+3933 
-3939 AQGNISSPTDVTV
+3939 
-3952 TVDTTPANLL
+3952 
-3962 GAITVP
+3962 
-3968 DDLNG
+3968 
-3973 DGIINASE
+3973 
-3981 LGADGSFDARVALGP
+3981 
-3996 DAAVGTV
+3996 
-4003 VNVNGT
+4003 
-4009 DYTVS
+4009 
-4014 ATDLTN
+4014 
-4020 GYITAAIPV
+4020 
-4029 TADGAI
+4029 
-4035 TIHAQAVDAQGNISS
+4035 
-4050 PTDVTVTVDTTPANL
+4050 
-4065 LGAITVPDDLNG
+4065 
-4077 DGIINASELGADGSF
+4077 
-4092 NARVALG
+4092 
-4099 PDAAVGT
+4099 
-4106 VVNVNGTDYT
+4106 
-4116 VSATDLTNGYITAA
+4116 
-4130 IPVTADGA
+4130 
-4138 ITIHAQA
+4138 
-4145 VDAQGNI
+4145 
-4152 SSPTDV
+4152 
-4158 TVTVDTTPANLLGA
+4158 
-4172 ITVPDDLNGDG
+4172 
-4183 IINASELGAD
+4183 
-4193 GSFDARVALGPD
+4193 
-4205 AAVGTVVNVN
+4205 
-4215 GTDYTVSA
+4215 
-4223 TDLTNG
+4223 
-4229 YITAAIPVTADGA
+4229 
-4242 ITIHAQAVDAQG
+4242 
-4254 NISSPT
+4254 
-4260 DVTVTVD
+4260 
-4267 TTPANLLG
+4267 
-4275 AITVP
+4275 
-4280 DDLNGDGII
+4280 
-4289 NASELGADGSFDARV
+4289 
-4304 ALGPD
+4304 
-4309 AAVGTVVNVNG
+4309 
-4320 TDYTVS
+4320 
-4326 ATDLTNGYITAAIPV
+4326 
-4341 TADGAITIHAQAVD
+4341 
-4355 AQGNISSPTDVTV
+4355 
-4368 TVDTTPANLLGAIT
+4368 
-4382 VPDDLNGD
+4382 
-4390 GIINASELGADGSF
+4390 
-4404 DARVALGPDAAVG
+4404 
-4417 TVVNVNGTDYT
+4417 
-4428 VSATDLTNGY
+4428 
-4438 ITAAIPVTADGA
+4438 
-4450 ITIHAQ
+4450 
-4456 AVDAQGNIS
+4456 
-4465 SPTDVTVTVDTTP
+4465 
-4478 ANLLGAITV
+4478 
-4487 PDDLNGDGIIN
+4487 
-4498 ASELGADGSFDA
+4498 A

-4662 AGNPGSGANL
+4662 AGNPGSGASL

-4707 AVTGFDA
+4707 PVTGFDA
-4714 TDVAVVGGTLTGLTT
+4714 TDVAVAGGTLTGLTTTDGVTWTATFTQDGTATPPSLSVANGTYTDLAGNAGSGASLAGLTADITPPTLAISASDLNLAAGETTTVTFTFSEPVTGFDATDVAVAGGTLTGLTT

-4855 TDLAGNPGS
+4855 TDLAGNAGS

-4910 TDVTLAGGT
+4910 TDVA
-4919 LAGLASTD
+4919 
-4927 GGKTWTATFTQDG
+4927 
-4940 TATPPSLSV
+4940 V
-4949 ANGTYTDLA
+4949 
-4958 GNPGSGASLAGLTAD
+4958 
-4973 ITPPTLAISASDLN
+4973 
-4987 LAAGESTTVTFTF
+4987 
-5000 SEPVT
+5000 
-5005 GFDATDVTLAGG
+5005 AGG

-5526 PTVSYVVQQLVGA
+5526 PTVSYVVQQFVGG

-5583 LTAVTL
+5583 LTAITL

-5646 TYVEATGQTVTT
+5646 TYVEATGQAVTT
-5658 TNGTIVINSNGD
+5658 TNGTLVINSNGD

-5679 LTLAH
+5679 LTLAN

-5705 TVNLTTT
+5705 TVNLTTS

-5745 LDGSTATANNGAS
+5745 LNGSAATANSGAN

-5799 GEYLNVTVSNGNT
+5799 GEYLNVTVSGGNT

-5819 GLTGVLFPTNNFTNL
+5819 GLTGIIPVNNFTNL
-5834 LVLQGVTT
+5834 LILQGVTT
-5842 SETELLNNGQ
+5842 SEAELLANGQ

>member
-244 TYTAIIDKVAGTW
+244 TYTATIDKVAGTW

-298 DTTAPDAPM
+298 DTTAPNAPVIDPINASNPVTGTAEPGSTVKVTFPDGSTATVVAGPDGKWTVPNPGDLKDGDKITAVATDPAGNPSNPSTGTVDAVAPTVTVTTALTNDSTPALTGTVNDPTAKVVVTVDGVNYPATNNGNGTWTLADNTLPTLTDGPHTITVTATDPAGNVGTTNAVVTVDTTAPNSPV

-455 ASNVGTTNAVVTVD
+455 AGNVGTTNAVVTIDTTAPNSPVIDPINASNPVTGTAEPGSTVKVTFPDGSTATVVAGPDGKWTVPNPGDLKDGDKITAVATDPAGNPSNPSTGTVDAVAPTVTVTTALTNDSTPALTGTVNDPTAKVVVTVDGVNYPATNNGNGTWTLADNTLPTLTDGPHTITVTATDPAGNVGTTNAVVTVDTTAPNAPVIDPINASNPVTGTAEPGSTVKVTFPDGSTATVVAGPDGKWTVPNPGDLKDGDKITAVATDPAGNPSNPSTGTVDAVAPTVTVTTALTNDSTPALTGTVNDPTAKVVVTVDGVNYPATNNGNGTWTLADNTLPTLTDGPHTITVTATDPAGNVGTTNAVVTVDTTAPNAPVIDPINASNPVTGTAEPSSTVKVTFPDGSTATVVAGPDGKWTVPNPGDLTDGQTVTATATDPAGNPSLPGSAVVDAVAPTVAVTTALTNDSTPALTGTVNDPTAKVVVTVDGVNYPATNNGDGTWTLADNTLPALTDGPHTITVTATDPAGNVGTGSAVLTVDTTAPVVALNDVLTNDSTPALTGTVNDPTAKVVVTVDGVNYPATNNGDGTWTLADNTLPTLTDGPHTITVTATDPAGNVGTTNAVVTVD

-671 PDGSTATVVA
+671 LDGSTATVVA

-692 GDLKDGDKITA
+692 GDLTDGQTVTA
-703 VATDPA
+703 TATDPA
-709 GNPSNPST
+709 GNPSLPGSAV
-717 GTVDAVAPTVTITT
+717 VDAVAPTVAVTT

-756 DGVNYPATNNGDGTW
+756 DGVNYPATNNGNGTW

-942 LADNTLPTLTDGPHT
+942 LADNTLPALTDGPHT

-982 PVVALNDV
+982 PNSPVIDPINASNPVTGTAEPGSTVKVTFPDGSTATVVAGPDGKWTVPNPGDLTDGQTVTATATDPAGNPSLPGSAVVDAV
-990 LSNDST
+990 APTVAVTTALTNDST

-1019 PATNNGDGTWT
+1019 PATNNGNGTWT
-1030 LADNTLPVLTD
+1030 LADNTLPTLTD

-1076 DPINAT
+1076 DPVNAS
-1082 NPVTGTAEPGS
+1082 NPVTGTAEPSS

-1240 PNAPVIDP
+1240 PNSPVIDP

-1365 DGTWTLADNTL
+1365 NGTWTLADNTL

-1418 LSNDSTPALTGT
+1418 LT
-1430 VNDPTAKVVITVDGV
+1430 
-1445 NYPATNNGD
+1445 
-1454 GTWTLADN
+1454 
-1462 TLPVLT
+1462 
-1468 DGPHTVT
+1468 
-1475 VTATDP
+1475 
-1481 AGNVGTTNAVVTVDT
+1481 
-1496 TAPVVALNDVLS
+1496 
-1508 NDSTPAL
+1508 
-1515 TGTVTDPSATVV
+1515 
-1527 VTVDGV
+1527 
-1533 NYPATNNGDGTWTLA
+1533 
-1548 DNTLPV
+1548 
-1554 LADGPHTV
+1554 
-1562 TVTATDPAGNVGTGS
+1562 
-1577 AVLTVDTTAP
+1577 
-1587 NAPVIDPIN
+1587 
-1596 ATNPVTG
+1596 
-1603 TAEPGS
+1603 
-1609 TVKVTFPD
+1609 
-1617 GSTATV
+1617 
-1623 VAGPDGKW
+1623 
-1631 TVPNPG
+1631 
-1637 DLTDGQTVTAT
+1637 
-1648 ATDPAGNPSLPGSA
+1648 
-1662 VVDAVA
+1662 
-1668 PTVAVTTALTNDS
+1668 
-1681 TPALT
+1681 
-1686 GTVNDPTAK
+1686 
-1695 VVVTVD
+1695 
-1701 GVNYPATN
+1701 
-1709 NGDGTWTLADNTLP
+1709 
-1723 TLTDGPHTITVT
+1723 
-1735 ATDPAGN
+1735 
-1742 VGTTNAVV
+1742 
-1750 TVDTT
+1750 
-1755 APNAPVIDPI
+1755 
-1765 NASNPVTGTA
+1765 
-1775 EPGSTVK
+1775 
-1782 VTFPDGSTAT
+1782 
-1792 VVAGPDGKWT
+1792 
-1802 VPNPGDLTD
+1802 
-1811 GQTVTATATD
+1811 
-1821 PAGNPSLPGSAVVD
+1821 
-1835 AVAPTVAVTTALTND
+1835 
-1850 STPALTGTVNDPTA
+1850 
-1864 KVVVTV
+1864 
-1870 DGVNYSATNNGDG
+1870 
-1883 TWTLA
+1883 
-1888 DNTLPVLADG
+1888 
-1898 PHTVTVTATDP
+1898 
-1909 AGNVGT
+1909 
-1915 GSAVLTVDTTAPVVA
+1915 
-1930 LNDVLSND
+1930 ND

-1947 TDPTATVVVTVDGV
+1947 TDPTATVV
-1961 NYPATNNGDGT
+1961 
-1972 WTLADNTLPVL
+1972 
-1983 ADGPHT
+1983 
-1989 ITVTATDPAGNVGTG
+1989 
-2004 SAVLTVDTTAPVVA
+2004 
-2018 LNDVL
+2018 
-2023 SNDST
+2023 
-2028 PALTGTV
+2028 
-2035 TDPTATVVVT
+2035 
-2045 VDGVNYSATNNGDGT
+2045 
-2060 WTLADNTLP
+2060 
-2069 VLADGPHTITVT
+2069 
-2081 ATDPAGNVGTGS
+2081 
-2093 AVLTV
+2093 
-2098 DTTAPVIALNDVLTN
+2098 
-2113 DSTPALTGT
+2113 
-2122 VTDPTATVMVTVD
+2122 VTVD

-2207 IINASELGADGSFN
+2207 IINASELGADGSFD

-2276 QGNISS
+2276 QGNIST

-2381 GNISSPTDVTVT
+2381 GNIST
-2393 VDTTPANLLG
+2393 
-2403 AITVPDDLNGDG
+2403 
-2415 IINASELGADGSF
+2415 
-2428 NARVALGPDA
+2428 
-2438 AVGTVVNV
+2438 
-2446 NGTDYT
+2446 
-2452 VSATDLT
+2452 
-2459 NGYITAAIPV
+2459 
-2469 TADGAITIHA
+2469 
-2479 QAVDAQG
+2479 
-2486 NISSPTDVTVT
+2486 PTDVTVT

-2584 AVDAQGNISSPTDVT
+2584 AVDAQGNISTPTDVT

-2634 SFNARVALGPDA
+2634 SFDARVALGPDA

-2697 SPTDVTVTVDT
+2697 TPTDVTVTVDTTPANLLGAITVPDDLNGDGIINASELGADGSFDARVALGPDAAVGTVVNVNGTDYTVSATDLTNGYITAAIPVTADGAITIHAQAVDAQGNISTPTDVTVTVDTTPANLLGAITVPDDLNGDGIINASELGADGSFDARVALGPDAAVGTVVNVNGTDYTVSATDLTNGYITAAIPVTADGAITIHAQAVDAQGNISTPTDVTVTVDTTPANLLGAITVPDDLNGDGIINASELGADGSFDARVALGPDAAVGTVVNVNGTDYTVSVTDLTNGYITAAIPVTADGAITIHAQAVDAQGNISTPTDVTVTVDT

-3004 QGNISSPTDVTV
+3004 QGNISTPTDVTV

-3112 SSPTDVTV
+3112 STPTDVTVTVDTTPANLLGAITVPDDLNGDGIINASELGADGSFNARVALGPDAAVGTVVNVNGTDYTVSATDLTNGYITAAIPVTADGAITIHAQAVDAQGNISTPTDVTV

-3208 AVDAQGNISSPTDVT
+3208 AVDAQGNISTPTDVT

-3318 NISSPT
+3318 NISTPT

-3423 ISSPTD
+3423 ISTPTD

-3528 SSPTDVTVTVDT
+3528 ST
-3540 TPANLLGAI
+3540 
-3549 TVPDDLNGDGIINAS
+3549 
-3564 ELGADGSFN
+3564 
-3573 ARVAL
+3573 
-3578 GPDAAVGTVV
+3578 
-3588 NVNGTDYTVSATD
+3588 
-3601 LTNGY
+3601 
-3606 ITAAIPVTADGAITI
+3606 
-3621 HAQAVD
+3621 
-3627 AQGNISSPTDVTVT
+3627 PTDVTVT

-3737 SPTDVT
+3737 T
-3743 VTVDTTPANLL
+3743 
-3754 GAITVPDDLNGDGI
+3754 
-3768 INASELGADGSF
+3768 
-3780 NARVALGP
+3780 
-3788 DAAVG
+3788 
-3793 TVVNVNGTDY
+3793 
-3803 TVSATDLTNGYI
+3803 
-3815 TAAIPV
+3815 
-3821 TADGAITI
+3821 
-3829 HAQAVDAQGN
+3829 
-3839 ISSPTDVTVTVDTT
+3839 
-3853 PANLLGAITVPDD
+3853 
-3866 LNGDGIINAS
+3866 
-3876 ELGADGSFDARVAL
+3876 
-3890 GPDAA
+3890 
-3895 VGTVVNVNGTDYT
+3895 
-3908 VSATDLTNGYITAA
+3908 
-3922 IPVTADGAITI
+3922 
-3933 HAQAVD
+3933 
-3939 AQGNISSPTDVTV
+3939 
-3952 TVDTTPANLL
+3952 
-3962 GAITVP
+3962 
-3968 DDLNG
+3968 
-3973 DGIINASE
+3973 
-3981 LGADGSFDARVALGP
+3981 
-3996 DAAVGTV
+3996 
-4003 VNVNGT
+4003 
-4009 DYTVS
+4009 
-4014 ATDLTN
+4014 
-4020 GYITAAIPV
+4020 
-4029 TADGAI
+4029 
-4035 TIHAQAVDAQGNISS
+4035 
-4050 PTDVTVTVDTTPANL
+4050 
-4065 LGAITVPDDLNG
+4065 
-4077 DGIINASELGADGSF
+4077 
-4092 NARVALG
+4092 
-4099 PDAAVGT
+4099 
-4106 VVNVNGTDYT
+4106 
-4116 VSATDLTNGYITAA
+4116 
-4130 IPVTADGA
+4130 
-4138 ITIHAQA
+4138 
-4145 VDAQGNI
+4145 
-4152 SSPTDV
+4152 
-4158 TVTVDTTPANLLGA
+4158 
-4172 ITVPDDLNGDG
+4172 
-4183 IINASELGAD
+4183 
-4193 GSFDARVALGPD
+4193 
-4205 AAVGTVVNVN
+4205 
-4215 GTDYTVSA
+4215 
-4223 TDLTNG
+4223 
-4229 YITAAIPVTADGA
+4229 
-4242 ITIHAQAVDAQG
+4242 
-4254 NISSPT
+4254 
-4260 DVTVTVD
+4260 
-4267 TTPANLLG
+4267 
-4275 AITVP
+4275 
-4280 DDLNGDGII
+4280 
-4289 NASELGADGSFDARV
+4289 
-4304 ALGPD
+4304 
-4309 AAVGTVVNVNG
+4309 
-4320 TDYTVS
+4320 
-4326 ATDLTNGYITAAIPV
+4326 
-4341 TADGAITIHAQAVD
+4341 
-4355 AQGNISSPTDVTV
+4355 
-4368 TVDTTPANLLGAIT
+4368 
-4382 VPDDLNGD
+4382 
-4390 GIINASELGADGSF
+4390 
-4404 DARVALGPDAAVG
+4404 
-4417 TVVNVNGTDYT
+4417 
-4428 VSATDLTNGY
+4428 
-4438 ITAAIPVTADGA
+4438 
-4450 ITIHAQ
+4450 
-4456 AVDAQGNIS
+4456 
-4465 SPTDVTVTVDTTP
+4465 PTDVTVTVDTTP

-4610 TGFDA
+4610 TGFDT

-4643 DGSATAPSLSV
+4643 DGTATPPSLSV

-4662 AGNPGSGANL
+4662 AGNPGSGASL

-4687 ATDLNLAAGES
+4687 ASDLNLAAGETTTVTFTFSEAVTGFDATDVAVAGGTLTGLTTTDGVTWTATFTQDGTATPPSLSVANGTYTDLAGNPGSGASLAGLTADITPPTLAISASDLNLAAGES

-4714 TDVAVVGGTLTGLTT
+4714 TDVAVAGGTLTGLTT

-4740 QDGTATPPSLS
+4740 QNGTATPPSLS

-4910 TDVTLAGGT
+4910 TDVA
-4919 LAGLASTD
+4919 
-4927 GGKTWTATFTQDG
+4927 
-4940 TATPPSLSV
+4940 V
-4949 ANGTYTDLA
+4949 
-4958 GNPGSGASLAGLTAD
+4958 
-4973 ITPPTLAISASDLN
+4973 
-4987 LAAGESTTVTFTF
+4987 
-5000 SEPVT
+5000 
-5005 GFDATDVTLAGG
+5005 AGG

-5315 VVRDDYNHTVVPTYT
+5315 VVRDDYNHTVVPTYS

-5482 SPNISIN
+5482 SPNISIS
-5489 LIGSTSVLS
+5489 LLGSTSVVS
-5498 NTFTV
+5498 NSFTV

-5526 PTVSYVVQQLVGA
+5526 PTVSYVVQQFVSGA
-5539 TWVNTTY
+5539 WVNTTY

-5569 VEHLGAGTYRVQYT
+5569 VEHLSAGTYRVQYT
-5583 LTAVTL
+5583 LTAITL

-5646 TYVEATGQTVTT
+5646 TYVEATGQAVTT
-5658 TNGTIVINSNGD
+5658 TNGTLVINSNGD

-5745 LDGSTATANNGAS
+5745 LNGSAATANNGAN

-5799 GEYLNVTVSNGNT
+5799 GEYLNVTVSGGNT

-5819 GLTGVLFPTNNFTNL
+5819 GLTGIIPVNNFTNL
-5834 LVLQGVTT
+5834 LILQGVTT
-5842 SETELLNNGQ
+5842 SEAELLANGQ

>member
-175 ASNSSNDSSTPS
+175 ASNSSNDSSNPA

-208 VINGTEAAGNI
+208 VINASEASGNV
-219 TITGSLKNIPADA
+219 TVTGVLKNVPSDA
-232 VNTVVTVVVNGV
+232 ANTVVTVVINGV
-244 TYTAIIDKVAGTW
+244 TYTATVDKVAGTW
-257 SAVVP
+257 SVSVP
-262 GSGLIADSDK
+262 GSGLVADADK

-288 NINESKSYTV
+288 S
-298 DTTAPDAPM
+298 
-307 IDPINASNPV
+307 
-317 TGTAEPGSTV
+317 
-327 KVTFPDGS
+327 
-335 TATVVAGPDGKW
+335 
-347 TVPNPGDL
+347 
-355 KDGDKITAVATDPA
+355 
-369 GNPSNPSTGTV
+369 
-380 DAVAPTVTVTTALT
+380 
-394 NDSTP
+394 
-399 ALTGTV
+399 V
-405 NDPTAK
+405 NDTQ
-411 VVVTVDGVN
+411 T
-420 YPATNNGNGTWTLAD
+420 Y
-435 NTLPALTDGPH
+435 
-446 TITVTATDP
+446 
-455 ASNVGTTNAVVTVD
+455 TVD

-569 ALTGTVNDP
+569 ALSGTVNDPTAKVVVTVDGVNYPATNNGDGTWTLADNTLPVLSDGPHTVTVTATDPAGNVGTTGAVVTVDTTAPTAPVIDPINATNPVTGTAEPGSTVKVTFPDGTTATVVADPDGKWTAPNPGDLKDGDKITAVATDPAGNPSNPSTVTVDAVAPTVTVTTALTNDSTPALTGTVNDP
-578 TAKVVV
+578 IAKVVV

-641 APNAPVIDPINASN
+641 APTAPVIDPINASN

-717 GTVDAVAPTVTITT
+717 GTVDAVAPTVTVTT

-884 PGSAVVDAVAPTV
+884 PGSTVVDAVAPTV
-897 AVTTALTNDSTPAL
+897 AVTTTLTNDSTPAL
-911 TGTVNDP
+911 SGTVNDP

-928 VNYPATNNGDGTWT
+928 TDYPAVNNGNGTWT
-942 LADNTLPTLTDGPHT
+942 LADNTLPALSDGPHT
-957 ITVTA
+957 V
-962 TDPAGNVGTTNA
+962 
-974 VVTVDTTA
+974 
-982 PVVALNDV
+982 
-990 LSNDST
+990 
-996 PALTGTVNDPTAKV
+996 
-1010 VVTVDGVNY
+1010 
-1019 PATNNGDGTWT
+1019 
-1030 LADNTLPVLTD
+1030 
-1041 GPHTITVTATD
+1041 TVTATD

-1082 NPVTGTAEPGS
+1082 NPVTGTAEAGS
-1093 TVKVTFPDGST
+1093 TVTVSFPDGTT

-1114 WTVPNPGD
+1114 WTAPNPGDLTDGQTVTATATDPAGNPSLPGSAVVDAVAPTVAVTTTLTNDSTPALSGTVNDPTAKVVVTVDGTDYPAVNNGNGTWTLADNTLPALSDGLHTVTVTATDPAGNVGTTGAVVTVDTTAPNAPVLDPINATDPVTGTAEVGSTVTVSFPDGTTATVVAGPDGKWTAPNPGDLTDGQTVTATATDPAGNTSLPGSGTVSADITAPVVALDDVLTNDSTPALSGTVNDPTATVVVTVDGVNYPAVNNGNGTWTLADNTLPVLSDGPHTVTVTATDPAGNVGTTGAVVTVDTIAPTVALSDVITNDSTPALSGTVNDPTATVVVTVNGVDYIAVNNGNGTWTLADNTLPVLADGPHTVTVTATDPAGNVSTTSAVVTVDTAAANLLGAITVPDDLNIDGIINASELGTDGSFNARVALGPDAVVGTVVNVNGTDYTVSATDLGNGYITAAIPVTADGPITIHAQAVDSQGHISSPADVIVTVDTTAPTAPVIDPINATNPVTGTAEPGSTVTVSFPDGTTATVVAGPDGKWTAPNPGD

-1314 SAVVD
+1314 STVVD

-1327 TTALTNDSTPALT
+1327 TTTLTNDSTPALS
-1340 GTVNDPTAKVVVTV
+1340 GTVNDPTATVVVTV
-1354 DGVNYPATNNG
+1354 DGVDYPAVNNG
-1365 DGTWTLADNTL
+1365 N
-1376 PTLTDGPHT
+1376 
-1385 ITVTATDPAG
+1385 
-1395 NVGTTNAVVTV
+1395 
-1406 DTTAPVVALNDV
+1406 
-1418 LSNDSTPALTGT
+1418 
-1430 VNDPTAKVVITVDGV
+1430 
-1445 NYPATNNGD
+1445 

-1462 TLPVLT
+1462 TLPVLS

-1481 AGNVGTTNAVVTVDT
+1481 AGNVGTTGAVVTVDT
-1496 TAPVVALNDVLS
+1496 IAPTVALSDVIT

-1515 TGTVTDPSATVV
+1515 SGTVNDPTATVV
-1527 VTVDGV
+1527 VTVNGV
-1533 NYPATNNGDGTWTLA
+1533 DYIAVNNGNGTWTLA

-1554 LADGPHTV
+1554 LTDGSHTV
-1562 TVTATDPAGNVGTGS
+1562 TVTATDPAGNVSTTS
-1577 AVLTVDTTAP
+1577 AVVTVDTAAANLLGAITVPDDLNIDGIINASELGTDSSFNARVALGPDAVVGTVVNVNGTDYTVSATDLGNGYITAAIPVTADGPITIHAQAVDSQGHISSPADVIVTVDTTAP

-1609 TVKVTFPD
+1609 TVTVSFPD
-1617 GSTATV
+1617 GTTATV

-1631 TVPNPG
+1631 TAPNPG
-1637 DLTDGQTVTAT
+1637 DLTDGQTVTAI
-1648 ATDPAGNPSLPGSA
+1648 ATDPAGNPSLPGTGT
-1662 VVDAVA
+1662 VDALA
-1668 PTVAVTTALTNDS
+1668 PTVALSDVLTNDS

-1686 GTVNDPTAK
+1686 GTVNDPTAT

-1701 GVNYPATN
+1701 GVDYPAVN
-1709 NGDGTWTLADNTLP
+1709 NGNGTWTLADNTLP
-1723 TLTDGPHTITVT
+1723 VLSDGPHTVTVT

-1742 VGTTNAVV
+1742 VGTTGAVV

-1765 NASNPVTGTA
+1765 NATNPVTGTA
-1775 EPGSTVK
+1775 EPGSTVT
-1782 VTFPDGSTAT
+1782 VSFPDGTTAT

-1802 VPNPGDLTD
+1802 APNPGDLTD
-1811 GQTVTATATD
+1811 GQTVTAIATD
-1821 PAGNPSLPGSAVVD
+1821 PAGNPSLPGTGTVD
-1835 AVAPTVAVTTALTND
+1835 ALAPTVALSDVLTND

-1864 KVVVTV
+1864 TVVVTV
-1870 DGVNYSATNNGDG
+1870 DGVDYPAVNNGNG

-1888 DNTLPVLADG
+1888 DNTLPVLSDGPHTVTVTATDPAGNVGIIGAVVTVDTTAPNAPVIDPINATNPVTGTAEPGSTVTVSFPDGTTATVVAGPDGKWTAPNPGDLTDGQTVTAIATDPAGNPSLPGTGTVDALAPTVALSDVLTNDSTPALSGTVNDPTATVVVTVDGVDYPAVNNGNGTWTLADNTLPVLSDGPHTVTVTATDPAGNVGIIGAVVTVDTIAPNAPVIDPINATNPVTGTAEPGSTVTVSFPDGTTATVVAGPDGKWTAPNPGDLTDGQTVTAIATDSAGNPSLPGTGTVDALAPTVALSDVLTNDSTPALTGTVNDPTATVVVTVDGVDYPAVNNGNGTWTLADNTLPVLSDG

-1915 GSAVLTVDTTAPVVA
+1915 TGAVVTVDTTAPNAPVIDPINATNPV
-1930 LNDVLSND
+1930 
-1938 STPALTGTV
+1938 TGTAEPGSTV
-1947 TDPTATVVVTVDGV
+1947 TVSFPDGTTATVVAGPDGKWTAP
-1961 NYPATNNGDGT
+1961 NPGDLT
-1972 WTLADNTLPVL
+1972 
-1983 ADGPHT
+1983 DGQ
-1989 ITVTATDPAGNVGTG
+1989 TVTAIATDPAGNPSLPG
-2004 SAVLTVDTTAPVVA
+2004 
-2018 LNDVL
+2018 
-2023 SNDST
+2023 
-2028 PALTGTV
+2028 TGTV
-2035 TDPTATVVVT
+2035 DALAPTV
-2045 VDGVNYSATNNGDGT
+2045 
-2060 WTLADNTLP
+2060 
-2069 VLADGPHTITVT
+2069 
-2081 ATDPAGNVGTGS
+2081 
-2093 AVLTV
+2093 
-2098 DTTAPVIALNDVLTN
+2098 ALSDVLTN

-2122 VTDPTATVMVTVD
+2122 VNDPTATVVVTVD
-2135 GVNYP
+2135 GVDYP
-2140 ATNNGDGTWT
+2140 AVNNGNGTWT

-2157 VLADGP
+2157 VLSDGP

-2178 TDSAVLTID
+2178 TTGAV
-2187 TIPANLLGAITV
+2187 
-2199 PDDLNGDG
+2199 
-2207 IINASELGADGSFN
+2207 
-2221 ARVALGPDAAVGTVV
+2221 
-2236 NVNGTDYTVSATDLT
+2236 
-2251 NGYIT
+2251 
-2256 AAIPVTADGAITIH
+2256 
-2270 AQAVDA
+2270 
-2276 QGNISS
+2276 
-2282 PTDVTVT
+2282 VT
-2289 VDTTPANLLGAITV
+2289 VDTTAPNAPVIDPINATNPVTGTAEPGSTVTVSFPDGTTATVVAGPTGQWTV
-2303 PDDLNGDGIINASEL
+2303 PNPGDLTDGQTVTAIATDPAGNPSL
-2318 GADGSF
+2318 PGTGTV
-2324 DARVALG
+2324 DALAPTVALSDVLTNDSTPALSGTVNDPTATVVVTVDGVDYPAVNNGNGTWTLADNTLPVLSDG
-2331 PDAAVG
+2331 PHTVTVTATDPAGNVG
-2337 TVVNVNGTDYTV
+2337 TT
-2349 SATDLTN
+2349 
-2356 GYITAAIPVTADG
+2356 G
-2369 AITIHAQAVDAQ
+2369 AV
-2381 GNISSPTDVTVT
+2381 VT
-2393 VDTTPANLLG
+2393 VDTTAPNAPVIDPVNATNPVTG
-2403 AITVPDDLNGDG
+2403 TAEPGSTVTVSFPDGTTATVVAGPTGQWTVPNPGDLTDGQTVTAIATDPAGNPSLPGTGTVDALAPTIALSDVLTNDSTPALTGTVNDPTATVVVTVDGVDYPAVNNGNGTWTLADNTLPVLSDG
-2415 IINASELGADGSF
+2415 PHTVTVTATDPAGN
-2428 NARVALGPDA
+2428 
-2438 AVGTVVNV
+2438 VGT
-2446 NGTDYT
+2446 T
-2452 VSATDLT
+2452 
-2459 NGYITAAIPV
+2459 
-2469 TADGAITIHA
+2469 GA
-2479 QAVDAQG
+2479 V
-2486 NISSPTDVTVT
+2486 VT
-2497 VDTTPANL
+2497 VDTTAPNAPVIDPVNATNPVT
-2505 LGAITVPDDLNG
+2505 GTAEPGSTVTVSFPDGTTATVVAGPTGQWTVPNPGDLTDGQTVTAIATDPAGNPSLPGTGTVDALAPTIALSDVLTNDSTPALSGTVNDPTATVVVTVDGVDYPAVNNG
-2517 DGIINAS
+2517 NGTWTLADNTLPVLSDGPHTVTVTATDPAGN
-2524 ELGADG
+2524 
-2530 SFDARVALGPDAA
+2530 
-2543 VGTVVNVNGTDYT
+2543 VGTT
-2556 VSATDLTN
+2556 
-2564 GYITA
+2564 
-2569 AIPVTADGAITIHAQ
+2569 GA
-2584 AVDAQGNISSPTDVT
+2584 V
-2599 VTVDTTPAN
+2599 VTVDTTAPNAPVIDPVN
-2608 LLGAI
+2608 ATNPVTGTAEPGSTVTVSFPDGTTATVVAGPTGQW
-2613 TVPDDLNGD
+2613 TVPNPGDLTDGQTVTAIATDPAGNPSLPGTGTVDALAPTIALSDVLTNDSTPALSGTVNDPTATVVVTVDGVDYPAVNNGNGTWTLADNTLPVLSD
-2622 GIINA
+2622 GPHTVTVTATDPAGN
-2627 SELGADG
+2627 
-2634 SFNARVALGPDA
+2634 
-2646 AVGTVVNVNGTDY
+2646 VGTT
-2659 TVSATD
+2659 
-2665 LTNGYITAAI
+2665 
-2675 PVTAD
+2675 
-2680 GAITIH
+2680 GA
-2686 AQAVDA
+2686 V
-2692 QGNIS
+2692 
-2697 SPTDVTVTVDT
+2697 VTVDT
-2708 TPANLLGAI
+2708 TAP
-2717 TVPDDL
+2717 
-2723 NGDGIINASELGA
+2723 NAPVI
-2736 DGSFD
+2736 D
-2741 ARVALGPDAAVG
+2741 P
-2753 TVVNVNGTDYTVSA
+2753 VNA
-2767 TDLTNG
+2767 TN
-2773 YITAAIPVTADGAIT
+2773 PVTGTAEPG
-2788 IHAQA
+2788 
-2793 VDAQG
+2793 
-2798 NISSPTDVTVTV
+2798 STVTV
-2810 DTTPANLLGA
+2810 SFPDGTTATVVAGPTGQW
-2820 ITVPDDLNGDGII
+2820 TVPNPGDLTDGQTVTAIATDPAG
-2833 NASELGADGSFDAR
+2833 NPSLPGT
-2847 VALGPDAAVGTVVNV
+2847 GTV
-2862 NGTDYTVSATDLTN
+2862 
-2876 GYITAAIPVTADGA
+2876 
-2890 ITIHAQAVDAQGNI
+2890 DAL
-2904 SSPTDVTV
+2904 
-2912 TVDTTPANLLGAI
+2912 A
-2925 TVPDDLNGDGII
+2925 
-2937 NASELG
+2937 
-2943 ADGSFDA
+2943 
-2950 RVALGPDAAVGT
+2950 
-2962 VVNVN
+2962 
-2967 GTDYTVSATDLTNG
+2967 
-2981 YITAAIPV
+2981 
-2989 TADGAITIHAQAVDA
+2989 
-3004 QGNISSPTDVTV
+3004 
-3016 TVDTTPANLLG
+3016 
-3027 AITVPDDLNGD
+3027 
-3038 GIINASELG
+3038 
-3047 ADGSFDARVALGPD
+3047 
-3061 AAVGTVVNVNGTD
+3061 
-3074 YTVSATDLTNGYI
+3074 
-3087 TAAIPVTADGAITIH
+3087 
-3102 AQAVDAQGNI
+3102 
-3112 SSPTDVTV
+3112 
-3120 TVDTTPAN
+3120 
-3128 LLGAIT
+3128 
-3134 VPDDLNGDG
+3134 
-3143 IINASELGA
+3143 
-3152 DGSFD
+3152 
-3157 ARVALGPDA
+3157 
-3166 AVGTVVNVNGTD
+3166 
-3178 YTVSATDLTNGYITA
+3178 
-3193 AIPVTADGAITIHAQ
+3193 
-3208 AVDAQGNISSPTDVT
+3208 
-3223 VTVDT
+3223 
-3228 TPANLLGAITV
+3228 
-3239 PDDLNGD
+3239 
-3246 GIINASELGA
+3246 
-3256 DGSFDAR
+3256 
-3263 VALGPDAAVGTVVN
+3263 
-3277 VNGTD
+3277 
-3282 YTVSATDLT
+3282 
-3291 NGYITA
+3291 
-3297 AIPVTADG
+3297 
-3305 AITIHAQ
+3305 
-3312 AVDAQG
+3312 
-3318 NISSPT
+3318 
-3324 DVTVTVDTTP
+3324 
-3334 ANLLG
+3334 
-3339 AITVPDDLNGDG
+3339 
-3351 IINASELGAD
+3351 
-3361 GSFDARVALGPDAA
+3361 
-3375 VGTVVNVN
+3375 
-3383 GTDYTVSA
+3383 
-3391 TDLTNG
+3391 
-3397 YITAA
+3397 
-3402 IPVTADGAIT
+3402 
-3412 IHAQAV
+3412 
-3418 DAQGN
+3418 
-3423 ISSPTD
+3423 
-3429 VTVTVDTTPANLLGA
+3429 
-3444 ITVPDDLNGDGIINA
+3444 
-3459 SELGADGSFDAR
+3459 
-3471 VALGPDAAVGT
+3471 
-3482 VVNVNGTDYT
+3482 
-3492 VSATDLTNGY
+3492 
-3502 ITAAIPVTADGAI
+3502 
-3515 TIHAQAVDAQGNI
+3515 
-3528 SSPTDVTVTVDT
+3528 
-3540 TPANLLGAI
+3540 
-3549 TVPDDLNGDGIINAS
+3549 
-3564 ELGADGSFN
+3564 
-3573 ARVAL
+3573 
-3578 GPDAAVGTVV
+3578 
-3588 NVNGTDYTVSATD
+3588 
-3601 LTNGY
+3601 
-3606 ITAAIPVTADGAITI
+3606 
-3621 HAQAVD
+3621 
-3627 AQGNISSPTDVTVT
+3627 
-3641 VDTTPAN
+3641 
-3648 LLGAITVP
+3648 
-3656 DDLNGDGI
+3656 
-3664 INASELGADGSFDAR
+3664 
-3679 VALGPDAAVGTVVN
+3679 
-3693 VNGTDYTVSATDLT
+3693 
-3707 NGYITAAIP
+3707 
-3716 VTADGAITIHAQ
+3716 
-3728 AVDAQGNIS
+3728 
-3737 SPTDVT
+3737 
-3743 VTVDTTPANLL
+3743 
-3754 GAITVPDDLNGDGI
+3754 
-3768 INASELGADGSF
+3768 
-3780 NARVALGP
+3780 
-3788 DAAVG
+3788 
-3793 TVVNVNGTDY
+3793 
-3803 TVSATDLTNGYI
+3803 
-3815 TAAIPV
+3815 
-3821 TADGAITI
+3821 
-3829 HAQAVDAQGN
+3829 
-3839 ISSPTDVTVTVDTT
+3839 
-3853 PANLLGAITVPDD
+3853 
-3866 LNGDGIINAS
+3866 
-3876 ELGADGSFDARVAL
+3876 
-3890 GPDAA
+3890 
-3895 VGTVVNVNGTDYT
+3895 
-3908 VSATDLTNGYITAA
+3908 
-3922 IPVTADGAITI
+3922 
-3933 HAQAVD
+3933 
-3939 AQGNISSPTDVTV
+3939 
-3952 TVDTTPANLL
+3952 
-3962 GAITVP
+3962 
-3968 DDLNG
+3968 
-3973 DGIINASE
+3973 
-3981 LGADGSFDARVALGP
+3981 
-3996 DAAVGTV
+3996 
-4003 VNVNGT
+4003 
-4009 DYTVS
+4009 
-4014 ATDLTN
+4014 
-4020 GYITAAIPV
+4020 
-4029 TADGAI
+4029 
-4035 TIHAQAVDAQGNISS
+4035 
-4050 PTDVTVTVDTTPANL
+4050 
-4065 LGAITVPDDLNG
+4065 
-4077 DGIINASELGADGSF
+4077 
-4092 NARVALG
+4092 
-4099 PDAAVGT
+4099 
-4106 VVNVNGTDYT
+4106 
-4116 VSATDLTNGYITAA
+4116 
-4130 IPVTADGA
+4130 
-4138 ITIHAQA
+4138 
-4145 VDAQGNI
+4145 
-4152 SSPTDV
+4152 
-4158 TVTVDTTPANLLGA
+4158 
-4172 ITVPDDLNGDG
+4172 
-4183 IINASELGAD
+4183 
-4193 GSFDARVALGPD
+4193 
-4205 AAVGTVVNVN
+4205 
-4215 GTDYTVSA
+4215 
-4223 TDLTNG
+4223 
-4229 YITAAIPVTADGA
+4229 
-4242 ITIHAQAVDAQG
+4242 
-4254 NISSPT
+4254 
-4260 DVTVTVD
+4260 
-4267 TTPANLLG
+4267 
-4275 AITVP
+4275 
-4280 DDLNGDGII
+4280 
-4289 NASELGADGSFDARV
+4289 
-4304 ALGPD
+4304 
-4309 AAVGTVVNVNG
+4309 
-4320 TDYTVS
+4320 
-4326 ATDLTNGYITAAIPV
+4326 
-4341 TADGAITIHAQAVD
+4341 
-4355 AQGNISSPTDVTV
+4355 
-4368 TVDTTPANLLGAIT
+4368 
-4382 VPDDLNGD
+4382 
-4390 GIINASELGADGSF
+4390 
-4404 DARVALGPDAAVG
+4404 
-4417 TVVNVNGTDYT
+4417 
-4428 VSATDLTNGY
+4428 
-4438 ITAAIPVTADGA
+4438 
-4450 ITIHAQ
+4450 
-4456 AVDAQGNIS
+4456 
-4465 SPTDVTVTVDTTP
+4465 
-4478 ANLLGAITV
+4478 
-4487 PDDLNGDGIIN
+4487 
-4498 ASELGADGSFDA
+4498 
-4510 RVALGPDAAV
+4510 
-4520 GTVVNVNGTDY
+4520 
-4531 TVSATDLTNGYITA
+4531 
-4545 AIPVTADGA
+4545 
-4554 ITIHAQAVDA
+4554 
-4564 QGNISSPTD
+4564 
-4573 VTVTVDNTLPTLA
+4573 PTLA

-4662 AGNPGSGANL
+4662 AGNPGSGASL

-4707 AVTGFDA
+4707 AVTGFD
-4714 TDVAVVGGTLTGLTT
+4714 T
-4729 TDGVTWTATFT
+4729 
-4740 QDGTATPPSLS
+4740 
-4751 VANGTYTDLAGNPGS
+4751 
-4766 GASLAGLT
+4766 
-4774 ADITP
+4774 
-4779 PTLAI
+4779 
-4784 SASDLNLAAGEST
+4784 
-4797 TVTFTFSEAVTGFDA
+4797 

-4876 PPTLAISAS
+4876 PPTLAISAT
-4885 DLNLAAGET
+4885 DLNLAAGES
-4894 TTVTFTFSEP
+4894 TTVTFTFSEA

-5000 SEPVT
+5000 SEAVTGFDATDVAVAGGTLTGLATTDGVTWTATFTQDGTATPPSLSVANGTYTDLAGNPGSGASLAGLTADITPPTLAISASDLNLAAGETTTVTFTFSEAVT

-5108 SDVSLTGGTLAGL
+5108 SDVTLAGGTLAGL

-5276 VGILGGNGF
+5276 VGILGGNGY

-5300 MVYTGVGVGLLGTMS
+5300 MVYTGIGVGLLGTMS
-5315 VVRDDYNHTVVPTYT
+5315 VVRDDYNHTVVPTYS

-5482 SPNISIN
+5482 SPNISIS
-5489 LIGSTSVLS
+5489 LLGSTSVVS

-5569 VEHLGAGTYRVQYT
+5569 VEHLSAGTYRVQYT
-5583 LTAVTL
+5583 LTAISL

-5605 NNYSSD
+5605 NSYSSD

-5778 SQADLIDIRG
+5778 SQADLIDIRA

>member
-1 MPEIQ
+1 MQAI
-6 IIAKESHDTLSTIK
+6 LSQ
-20 GTSAKLSEASV
+20 V
-31 VVVKVAAS
+31 
-39 DVLVVNREGTNAVIR
+39 R
-54 LKNGETIVIEGF
+54 
-66 FSGTAEPADN
+66 
-76 SLVFQDQN
+76 QN
-84 GQLIWAKFKD
+84 Q
-94 AENDADADSDAD
+94 
-106 ADADSDVAPQAL
+106 
-118 LGEDLPAA
+118 
-126 LPAEA
+126 
-131 PQGLV
+131 
-136 SDVIYQPIS
+136 
-145 SIQPLL
+145 
-151 YHDAGLNPWLLAA
+151 
-164 IPLVAGGIIAA
+164 
-175 ASNSSNDSSTPS
+175 
-187 DTTPPNTNGVTFSV
+187 
-201 DPITSDN
+201 
-208 VINGTEAAGNI
+208 
-219 TITGSLKNIPADA
+219 
-232 VNTVVTVVVNGV
+232 
-244 TYTAIIDKVAGTW
+244 
-257 SAVVP
+257 VP
-262 GSGLIADSDK
+262 
-272 TIDAKVTFTD
+272 
-282 AAGNSS
+282 
-288 NINESKSYTV
+288 
-298 DTTAPDAPM
+298 
-307 IDPINASNPV
+307 
-317 TGTAEPGSTV
+317 
-327 KVTFPDGS
+327 
-335 TATVVAGPDGKW
+335 
-347 TVPNPGDL
+347 
-355 KDGDKITAVATDPA
+355 
-369 GNPSNPSTGTV
+369 
-380 DAVAPTVTVTTALT
+380 
-394 NDSTP
+394 
-399 ALTGTV
+399 
-405 NDPTAK
+405 
-411 VVVTVDGVN
+411 
-420 YPATNNGNGTWTLAD
+420 
-435 NTLPALTDGPH
+435 
-446 TITVTATDP
+446 
-455 ASNVGTTNAVVTVD
+455 
-469 TTAPNAPVID
+469 
-479 PINAS
+479 
-484 NPVTG
+484 
-489 TAEPGSTVKVT
+489 TVKVT

-692 GDLKDGDKITA
+692 GDLTDGQTVTA
-703 VATDPA
+703 TATDPA
-709 GNPSNPST
+709 GNPSLPGSAV
-717 GTVDAVAPTVTITT
+717 VDAVAPTVAVTT

-756 DGVNYPATNNGDGTW
+756 DGVNYPATNNGNGTW

-942 LADNTLPTLTDGPHT
+942 LADNTLP
-957 ITVTA
+957 
-962 TDPAGNVGTTNA
+962 
-974 VVTVDTTA
+974 
-982 PVVALNDV
+982 
-990 LSNDST
+990 
-996 PALTGTVNDPTAKV
+996 
-1010 VVTVDGVNY
+1010 
-1019 PATNNGDGTWT
+1019 
-1030 LADNTLPVLTD
+1030 
-1041 GPHTITVTATD
+1041 
-1052 PAGNVGTTNA
+1052 
-1062 VVTVDTTAPNAPVI
+1062 
-1076 DPINAT
+1076 
-1082 NPVTGTAEPGS
+1082 
-1093 TVKVTFPDGST
+1093 
-1104 ATVVAGPDGK
+1104 
-1114 WTVPNPGD
+1114 
-1122 LTDGQT
+1122 
-1128 VTATATDPA
+1128 
-1137 GNPSLPGSAVVDAVA
+1137 
-1152 PTVAVTTALT
+1152 
-1162 NDSTPALTGT
+1162 
-1172 VNDPTAKV
+1172 
-1180 VVTVD
+1180 
-1185 GVNYPATNNGDGT
+1185 
-1198 WTLADNTLPALT
+1198 ALT

-1240 PNAPVIDP
+1240 PNSPVIDP

-1365 DGTWTLADNTL
+1365 NGTWTLADNTL

-1418 LSNDSTPALTGT
+1418 LT
-1430 VNDPTAKVVITVDGV
+1430 
-1445 NYPATNNGD
+1445 
-1454 GTWTLADN
+1454 
-1462 TLPVLT
+1462 
-1468 DGPHTVT
+1468 
-1475 VTATDP
+1475 
-1481 AGNVGTTNAVVTVDT
+1481 
-1496 TAPVVALNDVLS
+1496 
-1508 NDSTPAL
+1508 
-1515 TGTVTDPSATVV
+1515 
-1527 VTVDGV
+1527 
-1533 NYPATNNGDGTWTLA
+1533 
-1548 DNTLPV
+1548 
-1554 LADGPHTV
+1554 
-1562 TVTATDPAGNVGTGS
+1562 
-1577 AVLTVDTTAP
+1577 
-1587 NAPVIDPIN
+1587 
-1596 ATNPVTG
+1596 
-1603 TAEPGS
+1603 
-1609 TVKVTFPD
+1609 
-1617 GSTATV
+1617 
-1623 VAGPDGKW
+1623 
-1631 TVPNPG
+1631 
-1637 DLTDGQTVTAT
+1637 
-1648 ATDPAGNPSLPGSA
+1648 
-1662 VVDAVA
+1662 
-1668 PTVAVTTALTNDS
+1668 
-1681 TPALT
+1681 
-1686 GTVNDPTAK
+1686 
-1695 VVVTVD
+1695 
-1701 GVNYPATN
+1701 
-1709 NGDGTWTLADNTLP
+1709 
-1723 TLTDGPHTITVT
+1723 
-1735 ATDPAGN
+1735 
-1742 VGTTNAVV
+1742 
-1750 TVDTT
+1750 
-1755 APNAPVIDPI
+1755 
-1765 NASNPVTGTA
+1765 
-1775 EPGSTVK
+1775 
-1782 VTFPDGSTAT
+1782 
-1792 VVAGPDGKWT
+1792 
-1802 VPNPGDLTD
+1802 
-1811 GQTVTATATD
+1811 
-1821 PAGNPSLPGSAVVD
+1821 
-1835 AVAPTVAVTTALTND
+1835 
-1850 STPALTGTVNDPTA
+1850 
-1864 KVVVTV
+1864 
-1870 DGVNYSATNNGDG
+1870 
-1883 TWTLA
+1883 
-1888 DNTLPVLADG
+1888 
-1898 PHTVTVTATDP
+1898 
-1909 AGNVGT
+1909 
-1915 GSAVLTVDTTAPVVA
+1915 
-1930 LNDVLSND
+1930 ND

-1947 TDPTATVVVTVDGV
+1947 TDPTATVV
-1961 NYPATNNGDGT
+1961 
-1972 WTLADNTLPVL
+1972 
-1983 ADGPHT
+1983 
-1989 ITVTATDPAGNVGTG
+1989 
-2004 SAVLTVDTTAPVVA
+2004 
-2018 LNDVL
+2018 
-2023 SNDST
+2023 
-2028 PALTGTV
+2028 
-2035 TDPTATVVVT
+2035 
-2045 VDGVNYSATNNGDGT
+2045 
-2060 WTLADNTLP
+2060 
-2069 VLADGPHTITVT
+2069 
-2081 ATDPAGNVGTGS
+2081 
-2093 AVLTV
+2093 
-2098 DTTAPVIALNDVLTN
+2098 
-2113 DSTPALTGT
+2113 
-2122 VTDPTATVMVTVD
+2122 VTVD

-2187 TIPANLLGAITV
+2187 TI
-2199 PDDLNGDG
+2199 
-2207 IINASELGADGSFN
+2207 
-2221 ARVALGPDAAVGTVV
+2221 
-2236 NVNGTDYTVSATDLT
+2236 
-2251 NGYIT
+2251 
-2256 AAIPVTADGAITIH
+2256 
-2270 AQAVDA
+2270 
-2276 QGNISS
+2276 
-2282 PTDVTVT
+2282 
-2289 VDTTPANLLGAITV
+2289 PANLLGAITV

-2381 GNISSPTDVTVT
+2381 GNIST
-2393 VDTTPANLLG
+2393 
-2403 AITVPDDLNGDG
+2403 
-2415 IINASELGADGSF
+2415 
-2428 NARVALGPDA
+2428 
-2438 AVGTVVNV
+2438 
-2446 NGTDYT
+2446 
-2452 VSATDLT
+2452 
-2459 NGYITAAIPV
+2459 
-2469 TADGAITIHA
+2469 
-2479 QAVDAQG
+2479 
-2486 NISSPTDVTVT
+2486 
-2497 VDTTPANL
+2497 
-2505 LGAITVPDDLNG
+2505 
-2517 DGIINAS
+2517 
-2524 ELGADG
+2524 
-2530 SFDARVALGPDAA
+2530 
-2543 VGTVVNVNGTDYT
+2543 
-2556 VSATDLTN
+2556 
-2564 GYITA
+2564 
-2569 AIPVTADGAITIHAQ
+2569 
-2584 AVDAQGNISSPTDVT
+2584 
-2599 VTVDTTPAN
+2599 
-2608 LLGAI
+2608 
-2613 TVPDDLNGD
+2613 
-2622 GIINA
+2622 
-2627 SELGADG
+2627 
-2634 SFNARVALGPDA
+2634 
-2646 AVGTVVNVNGTDY
+2646 
-2659 TVSATD
+2659 
-2665 LTNGYITAAI
+2665 
-2675 PVTAD
+2675 
-2680 GAITIH
+2680 
-2686 AQAVDA
+2686 
-2692 QGNIS
+2692 
-2697 SPTDVTVTVDT
+2697 
-2708 TPANLLGAI
+2708 
-2717 TVPDDL
+2717 
-2723 NGDGIINASELGA
+2723 
-2736 DGSFD
+2736 
-2741 ARVALGPDAAVG
+2741 
-2753 TVVNVNGTDYTVSA
+2753 
-2767 TDLTNG
+2767 
-2773 YITAAIPVTADGAIT
+2773 
-2788 IHAQA
+2788 
-2793 VDAQG
+2793 
-2798 NISSPTDVTVTV
+2798 
-2810 DTTPANLLGA
+2810 
-2820 ITVPDDLNGDGII
+2820 
-2833 NASELGADGSFDAR
+2833 
-2847 VALGPDAAVGTVVNV
+2847 
-2862 NGTDYTVSATDLTN
+2862 
-2876 GYITAAIPVTADGA
+2876 
-2890 ITIHAQAVDAQGNI
+2890 
-2904 SSPTDVTV
+2904 
-2912 TVDTTPANLLGAI
+2912 
-2925 TVPDDLNGDGII
+2925 
-2937 NASELG
+2937 
-2943 ADGSFDA
+2943 
-2950 RVALGPDAAVGT
+2950 
-2962 VVNVN
+2962 
-2967 GTDYTVSATDLTNG
+2967 
-2981 YITAAIPV
+2981 
-2989 TADGAITIHAQAVDA
+2989 
-3004 QGNISSPTDVTV
+3004 
-3016 TVDTTPANLLG
+3016 
-3027 AITVPDDLNGD
+3027 
-3038 GIINASELG
+3038 
-3047 ADGSFDARVALGPD
+3047 
-3061 AAVGTVVNVNGTD
+3061 
-3074 YTVSATDLTNGYI
+3074 
-3087 TAAIPVTADGAITIH
+3087 
-3102 AQAVDAQGNI
+3102 
-3112 SSPTDVTV
+3112 
-3120 TVDTTPAN
+3120 
-3128 LLGAIT
+3128 
-3134 VPDDLNGDG
+3134 
-3143 IINASELGA
+3143 
-3152 DGSFD
+3152 
-3157 ARVALGPDA
+3157 
-3166 AVGTVVNVNGTD
+3166 
-3178 YTVSATDLTNGYITA
+3178 
-3193 AIPVTADGAITIHAQ
+3193 
-3208 AVDAQGNISSPTDVT
+3208 
-3223 VTVDT
+3223 
-3228 TPANLLGAITV
+3228 
-3239 PDDLNGD
+3239 
-3246 GIINASELGA
+3246 
-3256 DGSFDAR
+3256 
-3263 VALGPDAAVGTVVN
+3263 
-3277 VNGTD
+3277 
-3282 YTVSATDLT
+3282 
-3291 NGYITA
+3291 
-3297 AIPVTADG
+3297 
-3305 AITIHAQ
+3305 
-3312 AVDAQG
+3312 
-3318 NISSPT
+3318 
-3324 DVTVTVDTTP
+3324 
-3334 ANLLG
+3334 
-3339 AITVPDDLNGDG
+3339 
-3351 IINASELGAD
+3351 
-3361 GSFDARVALGPDAA
+3361 
-3375 VGTVVNVN
+3375 
-3383 GTDYTVSA
+3383 
-3391 TDLTNG
+3391 
-3397 YITAA
+3397 
-3402 IPVTADGAIT
+3402 
-3412 IHAQAV
+3412 
-3418 DAQGN
+3418 
-3423 ISSPTD
+3423 
-3429 VTVTVDTTPANLLGA
+3429 
-3444 ITVPDDLNGDGIINA
+3444 
-3459 SELGADGSFDAR
+3459 
-3471 VALGPDAAVGT
+3471 
-3482 VVNVNGTDYT
+3482 
-3492 VSATDLTNGY
+3492 
-3502 ITAAIPVTADGAI
+3502 
-3515 TIHAQAVDAQGNI
+3515 
-3528 SSPTDVTVTVDT
+3528 
-3540 TPANLLGAI
+3540 
-3549 TVPDDLNGDGIINAS
+3549 
-3564 ELGADGSFN
+3564 
-3573 ARVAL
+3573 
-3578 GPDAAVGTVV
+3578 
-3588 NVNGTDYTVSATD
+3588 
-3601 LTNGY
+3601 
-3606 ITAAIPVTADGAITI
+3606 
-3621 HAQAVD
+3621 
-3627 AQGNISSPTDVTVT
+3627 
-3641 VDTTPAN
+3641 
-3648 LLGAITVP
+3648 
-3656 DDLNGDGI
+3656 
-3664 INASELGADGSFDAR
+3664 
-3679 VALGPDAAVGTVVN
+3679 
-3693 VNGTDYTVSATDLT
+3693 
-3707 NGYITAAIP
+3707 
-3716 VTADGAITIHAQ
+3716 
-3728 AVDAQGNIS
+3728 
-3737 SPTDVT
+3737 
-3743 VTVDTTPANLL
+3743 
-3754 GAITVPDDLNGDGI
+3754 
-3768 INASELGADGSF
+3768 
-3780 NARVALGP
+3780 
-3788 DAAVG
+3788 
-3793 TVVNVNGTDY
+3793 
-3803 TVSATDLTNGYI
+3803 
-3815 TAAIPV
+3815 
-3821 TADGAITI
+3821 
-3829 HAQAVDAQGN
+3829 
-3839 ISSPTDVTVTVDTT
+3839 
-3853 PANLLGAITVPDD
+3853 
-3866 LNGDGIINAS
+3866 
-3876 ELGADGSFDARVAL
+3876 
-3890 GPDAA
+3890 
-3895 VGTVVNVNGTDYT
+3895 
-3908 VSATDLTNGYITAA
+3908 
-3922 IPVTADGAITI
+3922 
-3933 HAQAVD
+3933 
-3939 AQGNISSPTDVTV
+3939 
-3952 TVDTTPANLL
+3952 
-3962 GAITVP
+3962 
-3968 DDLNG
+3968 
-3973 DGIINASE
+3973 
-3981 LGADGSFDARVALGP
+3981 
-3996 DAAVGTV
+3996 
-4003 VNVNGT
+4003 
-4009 DYTVS
+4009 
-4014 ATDLTN
+4014 
-4020 GYITAAIPV
+4020 
-4029 TADGAI
+4029 
-4035 TIHAQAVDAQGNISS
+4035 
-4050 PTDVTVTVDTTPANL
+4050 
-4065 LGAITVPDDLNG
+4065 
-4077 DGIINASELGADGSF
+4077 
-4092 NARVALG
+4092 
-4099 PDAAVGT
+4099 
-4106 VVNVNGTDYT
+4106 
-4116 VSATDLTNGYITAA
+4116 
-4130 IPVTADGA
+4130 
-4138 ITIHAQA
+4138 
-4145 VDAQGNI
+4145 
-4152 SSPTDV
+4152 
-4158 TVTVDTTPANLLGA
+4158 
-4172 ITVPDDLNGDG
+4172 
-4183 IINASELGAD
+4183 
-4193 GSFDARVALGPD
+4193 
-4205 AAVGTVVNVN
+4205 
-4215 GTDYTVSA
+4215 
-4223 TDLTNG
+4223 
-4229 YITAAIPVTADGA
+4229 
-4242 ITIHAQAVDAQG
+4242 
-4254 NISSPT
+4254 
-4260 DVTVTVD
+4260 
-4267 TTPANLLG
+4267 
-4275 AITVP
+4275 
-4280 DDLNGDGII
+4280 
-4289 NASELGADGSFDARV
+4289 
-4304 ALGPD
+4304 
-4309 AAVGTVVNVNG
+4309 
-4320 TDYTVS
+4320 
-4326 ATDLTNGYITAAIPV
+4326 
-4341 TADGAITIHAQAVD
+4341 
-4355 AQGNISSPTDVTV
+4355 
-4368 TVDTTPANLLGAIT
+4368 
-4382 VPDDLNGD
+4382 
-4390 GIINASELGADGSF
+4390 
-4404 DARVALGPDAAVG
+4404 
-4417 TVVNVNGTDYT
+4417 
-4428 VSATDLTNGY
+4428 
-4438 ITAAIPVTADGA
+4438 
-4450 ITIHAQ
+4450 
-4456 AVDAQGNIS
+4456 
-4465 SPTDVTVTVDTTP
+4465 PTDVTVTVDTTP

-4610 TGFDA
+4610 TGFDT

-4643 DGSATAPSLSV
+4643 DGTATPPSLSV

-4662 AGNPGSGANL
+4662 AGNPGSGASL

-4687 ATDLNLAAGES
+4687 ASDLNLAAGETTTVTFTFSEAVTGFDATDVAVAGGTLTGLTTTDGVTWTATFTQDGTATPPSLSVANGTYTDLAGNPGSGASLAGLTADITPPTLAISASDLNLAAGES

-4714 TDVAVVGGTLTGLTT
+4714 TDVAVAGGTLTGLTT

-4740 QDGTATPPSLS
+4740 QNGTATPPSLS

-4910 TDVTLAGGT
+4910 TDVA
-4919 LAGLASTD
+4919 
-4927 GGKTWTATFTQDG
+4927 
-4940 TATPPSLSV
+4940 V
-4949 ANGTYTDLA
+4949 
-4958 GNPGSGASLAGLTAD
+4958 
-4973 ITPPTLAISASDLN
+4973 
-4987 LAAGESTTVTFTF
+4987 
-5000 SEPVT
+5000 
-5005 GFDATDVTLAGG
+5005 AGG

-5315 VVRDDYNHTVVPTYT
+5315 VVRDDYNHTVVPTYS

-5482 SPNISIN
+5482 SPNISIS
-5489 LIGSTSVLS
+5489 LLGSTSVVS
-5498 NTFTV
+5498 NSFTV

-5526 PTVSYVVQQLVGA
+5526 PTVSYVVQQFVSGA
-5539 TWVNTTY
+5539 WVNTTY

-5569 VEHLGAGTYRVQYT
+5569 VEHLSAGTYRVQYT
-5583 LTAVTL
+5583 LTAITL

-5646 TYVEATGQTVTT
+5646 TYVEATGQAVTT
-5658 TNGTIVINSNGD
+5658 TNGTLVINSNGD

-5745 LDGSTATANNGAS
+5745 LNGSAATANNGAN

-5799 GEYLNVTVSNGNT
+5799 GEYLNVTVSGGNT

-5819 GLTGVLFPTNNFTNL
+5819 GLTGIIPVNNFTNL
-5834 LVLQGVTT
+5834 LILQGVTT
-5842 SETELLNNGQ
+5842 SEAELLANGQ

>member
-1 MPEIQ
+1 M
-6 IIAKESHDTLSTIK
+6 
-20 GTSAKLSEASV
+20 
-31 VVVKVAAS
+31 
-39 DVLVVNREGTNAVIR
+39 
-54 LKNGETIVIEGF
+54 
-66 FSGTAEPADN
+66 
-76 SLVFQDQN
+76 
-84 GQLIWAKFKD
+84 
-94 AENDADADSDAD
+94 
-106 ADADSDVAPQAL
+106 
-118 LGEDLPAA
+118 
-126 LPAEA
+126 
-131 PQGLV
+131 
-136 SDVIYQPIS
+136 
-145 SIQPLL
+145 
-151 YHDAGLNPWLLAA
+151 
-164 IPLVAGGIIAA
+164 
-175 ASNSSNDSSTPS
+175 
-187 DTTPPNTNGVTFSV
+187 
-201 DPITSDN
+201 
-208 VINGTEAAGNI
+208 
-219 TITGSLKNIPADA
+219 
-232 VNTVVTVVVNGV
+232 
-244 TYTAIIDKVAGTW
+244 
-257 SAVVP
+257 
-262 GSGLIADSDK
+262 
-272 TIDAKVTFTD
+272 
-282 AAGNSS
+282 
-288 NINESKSYTV
+288 
-298 DTTAPDAPM
+298 
-307 IDPINASNPV
+307 
-317 TGTAEPGSTV
+317 
-327 KVTFPDGS
+327 
-335 TATVVAGPDGKW
+335 
-347 TVPNPGDL
+347 
-355 KDGDKITAVATDPA
+355 
-369 GNPSNPSTGTV
+369 
-380 DAVAPTVTVTTALT
+380 
-394 NDSTP
+394 
-399 ALTGTV
+399 
-405 NDPTAK
+405 
-411 VVVTVDGVN
+411 
-420 YPATNNGNGTWTLAD
+420 
-435 NTLPALTDGPH
+435 
-446 TITVTATDP
+446 
-455 ASNVGTTNAVVTVD
+455 
-469 TTAPNAPVID
+469 
-479 PINAS
+479 
-484 NPVTG
+484 
-489 TAEPGSTVKVT
+489 
-500 FPDGSTATVVAGPDG
+500 
-515 KWTVPNPGDL
+515 
-525 KDGDKITAVAT
+525 
-536 DPAGNPSNPST
+536 
-547 GTVDAVAPTV
+547 
-557 TVTTALTNDSTP
+557 
-569 ALTGTVNDP
+569 
-578 TAKVVV
+578 
-584 TVDGV
+584 
-589 NYPATNNGNGTWT
+589 
-602 LADNTLPAL
+602 
-611 TDGPHTITVT
+611 
-621 ATDPAG
+621 
-627 NVGTTNAVVTVDTT
+627 
-641 APNAPVIDPINASN
+641 
-655 PVTGTAEPGS
+655 
-665 TVKVTF
+665 
-671 PDGSTATVVA
+671 
-681 GPDGKWTVPNP
+681 
-692 GDLKDGDKITA
+692 
-703 VATDPA
+703 
-709 GNPSNPST
+709 
-717 GTVDAVAPTVTITT
+717 
-731 ALTNDSTPAL
+731 
-741 TGTVNDPTAKVVVTV
+741 
-756 DGVNYPATNNGDGTW
+756 
-771 TLADNT
+771 
-777 LPALTDGP
+777 
-785 HTITVTATD
+785 
-794 PAGNVGTT
+794 
-802 NAVVT
+802 
-807 VDTTAPNAPVI
+807 
-818 DPINASNPVTGTA
+818 
-831 EPGSTV
+831 
-837 KVTFPDGSTA
+837 
-847 TVVAGPDGKWTVPNP
+847 
-862 GDLTD
+862 
-867 GQTVTATATDPA
+867 
-879 GNPSL
+879 
-884 PGSAVVDAVAPTV
+884 
-897 AVTTALTNDSTPAL
+897 
-911 TGTVNDP
+911 
-918 TAKVVVTVDG
+918 
-928 VNYPATNNGDGTWT
+928 
-942 LADNTLPTLTDGPHT
+942 
-957 ITVTA
+957 
-962 TDPAGNVGTTNA
+962 
-974 VVTVDTTA
+974 
-982 PVVALNDV
+982 
-990 LSNDST
+990 
-996 PALTGTVNDPTAKV
+996 
-1010 VVTVDGVNY
+1010 
-1019 PATNNGDGTWT
+1019 
-1030 LADNTLPVLTD
+1030 
-1041 GPHTITVTATD
+1041 
-1052 PAGNVGTTNA
+1052 
-1062 VVTVDTTAPNAPVI
+1062 
-1076 DPINAT
+1076 
-1082 NPVTGTAEPGS
+1082 
-1093 TVKVTFPDGST
+1093 
-1104 ATVVAGPDGK
+1104 
-1114 WTVPNPGD
+1114 
-1122 LTDGQT
+1122 
-1128 VTATATDPA
+1128 
-1137 GNPSLPGSAVVDAVA
+1137 
-1152 PTVAVTTALT
+1152 
-1162 NDSTPALTGT
+1162 
-1172 VNDPTAKV
+1172 
-1180 VVTVD
+1180 
-1185 GVNYPATNNGDGT
+1185 
-1198 WTLADNTLPALT
+1198 
-1210 DGPHTITV
+1210 
-1218 TATDPAGNV
+1218 
-1227 GTTNAVVTVDTTA
+1227 
-1240 PNAPVIDP
+1240 
-1248 INASNPVTGTA
+1248 
-1259 EPGSTVKVTFPDGST
+1259 
-1274 ATVVAGPDGKWTV
+1274 
-1287 PNPGD
+1287 
-1292 LTDGQTVTATAT
+1292 
-1304 DPAGNPSLPG
+1304 
-1314 SAVVD
+1314 
-1319 AVAPTVAV
+1319 
-1327 TTALTNDSTPALT
+1327 
-1340 GTVNDPTAKVVVTV
+1340 
-1354 DGVNYPATNNG
+1354 
-1365 DGTWTLADNTL
+1365 
-1376 PTLTDGPHT
+1376 
-1385 ITVTATDPAG
+1385 
-1395 NVGTTNAVVTV
+1395 
-1406 DTTAPVVALNDV
+1406 
-1418 LSNDSTPALTGT
+1418 
-1430 VNDPTAKVVITVDGV
+1430 
-1445 NYPATNNGD
+1445 
-1454 GTWTLADN
+1454 
-1462 TLPVLT
+1462 
-1468 DGPHTVT
+1468 
-1475 VTATDP
+1475 
-1481 AGNVGTTNAVVTVDT
+1481 
-1496 TAPVVALNDVLS
+1496 
-1508 NDSTPAL
+1508 
-1515 TGTVTDPSATVV
+1515 
-1527 VTVDGV
+1527 
-1533 NYPATNNGDGTWTLA
+1533 
-1548 DNTLPV
+1548 
-1554 LADGPHTV
+1554 
-1562 TVTATDPAGNVGTGS
+1562 
-1577 AVLTVDTTAP
+1577 
-1587 NAPVIDPIN
+1587 
-1596 ATNPVTG
+1596 
-1603 TAEPGS
+1603 
-1609 TVKVTFPD
+1609 
-1617 GSTATV
+1617 
-1623 VAGPDGKW
+1623 
-1631 TVPNPG
+1631 
-1637 DLTDGQTVTAT
+1637 
-1648 ATDPAGNPSLPGSA
+1648 
-1662 VVDAVA
+1662 
-1668 PTVAVTTALTNDS
+1668 
-1681 TPALT
+1681 
-1686 GTVNDPTAK
+1686 
-1695 VVVTVD
+1695 
-1701 GVNYPATN
+1701 
-1709 NGDGTWTLADNTLP
+1709 
-1723 TLTDGPHTITVT
+1723 
-1735 ATDPAGN
+1735 
-1742 VGTTNAVV
+1742 
-1750 TVDTT
+1750 
-1755 APNAPVIDPI
+1755 
-1765 NASNPVTGTA
+1765 
-1775 EPGSTVK
+1775 
-1782 VTFPDGSTAT
+1782 
-1792 VVAGPDGKWT
+1792 
-1802 VPNPGDLTD
+1802 
-1811 GQTVTATATD
+1811 
-1821 PAGNPSLPGSAVVD
+1821 
-1835 AVAPTVAVTTALTND
+1835 
-1850 STPALTGTVNDPTA
+1850 
-1864 KVVVTV
+1864 
-1870 DGVNYSATNNGDG
+1870 
-1883 TWTLA
+1883 
-1888 DNTLPVLADG
+1888 
-1898 PHTVTVTATDP
+1898 
-1909 AGNVGT
+1909 
-1915 GSAVLTVDTTAPVVA
+1915 
-1930 LNDVLSND
+1930 
-1938 STPALTGTV
+1938 
-1947 TDPTATVVVTVDGV
+1947 
-1961 NYPATNNGDGT
+1961 
-1972 WTLADNTLPVL
+1972 
-1983 ADGPHT
+1983 
-1989 ITVTATDPAGNVGTG
+1989 
-2004 SAVLTVDTTAPVVA
+2004 
-2018 LNDVL
+2018 
-2023 SNDST
+2023 
-2028 PALTGTV
+2028 
-2035 TDPTATVVVT
+2035 
-2045 VDGVNYSATNNGDGT
+2045 
-2060 WTLADNTLP
+2060 
-2069 VLADGPHTITVT
+2069 
-2081 ATDPAGNVGTGS
+2081 
-2093 AVLTV
+2093 
-2098 DTTAPVIALNDVLTN
+2098 
-2113 DSTPALTGT
+2113 
-2122 VTDPTATVMVTVD
+2122 
-2135 GVNYP
+2135 
-2140 ATNNGDGTWT
+2140 
-2150 LADNTLP
+2150 
-2157 VLADGP
+2157 
-2163 HTVTVTATDPAGNVG
+2163 
-2178 TDSAVLTID
+2178 
-2187 TIPANLLGAITV
+2187 
-2199 PDDLNGDG
+2199 
-2207 IINASELGADGSFN
+2207 
-2221 ARVALGPDAAVGTVV
+2221 
-2236 NVNGTDYTVSATDLT
+2236 T

-2276 QGNISS
+2276 QGNIST

-2349 SATDLTN
+2349 SVTDLTN

-2381 GNISSPTDVTVT
+2381 GNIST
-2393 VDTTPANLLG
+2393 
-2403 AITVPDDLNGDG
+2403 
-2415 IINASELGADGSF
+2415 
-2428 NARVALGPDA
+2428 
-2438 AVGTVVNV
+2438 
-2446 NGTDYT
+2446 
-2452 VSATDLT
+2452 
-2459 NGYITAAIPV
+2459 
-2469 TADGAITIHA
+2469 
-2479 QAVDAQG
+2479 
-2486 NISSPTDVTVT
+2486 
-2497 VDTTPANL
+2497 
-2505 LGAITVPDDLNG
+2505 
-2517 DGIINAS
+2517 
-2524 ELGADG
+2524 
-2530 SFDARVALGPDAA
+2530 
-2543 VGTVVNVNGTDYT
+2543 
-2556 VSATDLTN
+2556 
-2564 GYITA
+2564 
-2569 AIPVTADGAITIHAQ
+2569 
-2584 AVDAQGNISSPTDVT
+2584 
-2599 VTVDTTPAN
+2599 
-2608 LLGAI
+2608 
-2613 TVPDDLNGD
+2613 
-2622 GIINA
+2622 
-2627 SELGADG
+2627 
-2634 SFNARVALGPDA
+2634 
-2646 AVGTVVNVNGTDY
+2646 
-2659 TVSATD
+2659 
-2665 LTNGYITAAI
+2665 
-2675 PVTAD
+2675 
-2680 GAITIH
+2680 
-2686 AQAVDA
+2686 
-2692 QGNIS
+2692 
-2697 SPTDVTVTVDT
+2697 PTDVTVTVDT

-3004 QGNISSPTDVTV
+3004 QGNISTPTDVTV

-3112 SSPTDVTV
+3112 STPTDVTVTVDTTPANLLGAITVPDDLNGDGIINASELGADGSFNARVALGPDAAVGTVVNVNGTDYTVSATDLTNGYITAAIPVTADGAITIHAQAVDAQGNISTPTDVTV

-3208 AVDAQGNISSPTDVT
+3208 AVDAQGNISTPTDVT

-3318 NISSPT
+3318 NISTPT

-3423 ISSPTD
+3423 ISTPTD

-3528 SSPTDVTVTVDT
+3528 ST
-3540 TPANLLGAI
+3540 
-3549 TVPDDLNGDGIINAS
+3549 
-3564 ELGADGSFN
+3564 
-3573 ARVAL
+3573 
-3578 GPDAAVGTVV
+3578 
-3588 NVNGTDYTVSATD
+3588 
-3601 LTNGY
+3601 
-3606 ITAAIPVTADGAITI
+3606 
-3621 HAQAVD
+3621 
-3627 AQGNISSPTDVTVT
+3627 PTDVTVT

-3737 SPTDVT
+3737 T
-3743 VTVDTTPANLL
+3743 
-3754 GAITVPDDLNGDGI
+3754 
-3768 INASELGADGSF
+3768 
-3780 NARVALGP
+3780 
-3788 DAAVG
+3788 
-3793 TVVNVNGTDY
+3793 
-3803 TVSATDLTNGYI
+3803 
-3815 TAAIPV
+3815 
-3821 TADGAITI
+3821 
-3829 HAQAVDAQGN
+3829 
-3839 ISSPTDVTVTVDTT
+3839 
-3853 PANLLGAITVPDD
+3853 
-3866 LNGDGIINAS
+3866 
-3876 ELGADGSFDARVAL
+3876 
-3890 GPDAA
+3890 
-3895 VGTVVNVNGTDYT
+3895 
-3908 VSATDLTNGYITAA
+3908 
-3922 IPVTADGAITI
+3922 
-3933 HAQAVD
+3933 
-3939 AQGNISSPTDVTV
+3939 
-3952 TVDTTPANLL
+3952 
-3962 GAITVP
+3962 
-3968 DDLNG
+3968 
-3973 DGIINASE
+3973 
-3981 LGADGSFDARVALGP
+3981 
-3996 DAAVGTV
+3996 
-4003 VNVNGT
+4003 
-4009 DYTVS
+4009 
-4014 ATDLTN
+4014 
-4020 GYITAAIPV
+4020 
-4029 TADGAI
+4029 
-4035 TIHAQAVDAQGNISS
+4035 
-4050 PTDVTVTVDTTPANL
+4050 
-4065 LGAITVPDDLNG
+4065 
-4077 DGIINASELGADGSF
+4077 
-4092 NARVALG
+4092 
-4099 PDAAVGT
+4099 
-4106 VVNVNGTDYT
+4106 
-4116 VSATDLTNGYITAA
+4116 
-4130 IPVTADGA
+4130 
-4138 ITIHAQA
+4138 
-4145 VDAQGNI
+4145 
-4152 SSPTDV
+4152 
-4158 TVTVDTTPANLLGA
+4158 
-4172 ITVPDDLNGDG
+4172 
-4183 IINASELGAD
+4183 
-4193 GSFDARVALGPD
+4193 
-4205 AAVGTVVNVN
+4205 
-4215 GTDYTVSA
+4215 
-4223 TDLTNG
+4223 
-4229 YITAAIPVTADGA
+4229 
-4242 ITIHAQAVDAQG
+4242 
-4254 NISSPT
+4254 
-4260 DVTVTVD
+4260 
-4267 TTPANLLG
+4267 
-4275 AITVP
+4275 
-4280 DDLNGDGII
+4280 
-4289 NASELGADGSFDARV
+4289 
-4304 ALGPD
+4304 
-4309 AAVGTVVNVNG
+4309 
-4320 TDYTVS
+4320 
-4326 ATDLTNGYITAAIPV
+4326 
-4341 TADGAITIHAQAVD
+4341 
-4355 AQGNISSPTDVTV
+4355 
-4368 TVDTTPANLLGAIT
+4368 
-4382 VPDDLNGD
+4382 
-4390 GIINASELGADGSF
+4390 
-4404 DARVALGPDAAVG
+4404 
-4417 TVVNVNGTDYT
+4417 
-4428 VSATDLTNGY
+4428 
-4438 ITAAIPVTADGA
+4438 
-4450 ITIHAQ
+4450 
-4456 AVDAQGNIS
+4456 
-4465 SPTDVTVTVDTTP
+4465 PTDVTVTVDTTP

-4610 TGFDA
+4610 TGFDT

-4643 DGSATAPSLSV
+4643 DGTATPPSLSV

-4662 AGNPGSGANL
+4662 AGNPGSGASL

-4687 ATDLNLAAGES
+4687 ASDLNLAAGETTTVTFTFSEAVTGFDATDVAVAGGTLTGLTTTDGVTWTATFTQDGTATPPSLSVANGTYTDLAGNPGSGASLAGLTADITPPTLAISASDLNLAAGES

-4714 TDVAVVGGTLTGLTT
+4714 TDVAVAGGTLTGLTT

-4740 QDGTATPPSLS
+4740 QNGTATPPSLS

-4910 TDVTLAGGT
+4910 TDVA
-4919 LAGLASTD
+4919 
-4927 GGKTWTATFTQDG
+4927 
-4940 TATPPSLSV
+4940 V
-4949 ANGTYTDLA
+4949 
-4958 GNPGSGASLAGLTAD
+4958 
-4973 ITPPTLAISASDLN
+4973 
-4987 LAAGESTTVTFTF
+4987 
-5000 SEPVT
+5000 
-5005 GFDATDVTLAGG
+5005 AGG

-5315 VVRDDYNHTVVPTYT
+5315 VVRDDYNHTVVPTYS

-5482 SPNISIN
+5482 SPNISIS
-5489 LIGSTSVLS
+5489 LLGSTSVVS
-5498 NTFTV
+5498 NSFTV

-5526 PTVSYVVQQLVGA
+5526 PTVSYVVQQFVSGA
-5539 TWVNTTY
+5539 WVNTTY

-5569 VEHLGAGTYRVQYT
+5569 VEHLSAGTYRVQYT
-5583 LTAVTL
+5583 LTAITL

-5646 TYVEATGQTVTT
+5646 TYVEATGQAVTT
-5658 TNGTIVINSNGD
+5658 TNGTLVINSNGD

-5745 LDGSTATANNGAS
+5745 LNGSAATANNGAN

-5799 GEYLNVTVSNGNT
+5799 GEYLNVTVSGGNT

-5819 GLTGVLFPTNNFTNL
+5819 GLTGIIPVNNFTNL
-5834 LVLQGVTT
+5834 LILQGVTT
-5842 SETELLNNGQ
+5842 SEAELLANGQ

>member
-1 MPEIQ
+1 M
-6 IIAKESHDTLSTIK
+6 
-20 GTSAKLSEASV
+20 V
-31 VVVKVAAS
+31 M
-39 DVLVVNREGTNAVIR
+39 
-54 LKNGETIVIEGF
+54 
-66 FSGTAEPADN
+66 
-76 SLVFQDQN
+76 
-84 GQLIWAKFKD
+84 
-94 AENDADADSDAD
+94 
-106 ADADSDVAPQAL
+106 
-118 LGEDLPAA
+118 
-126 LPAEA
+126 
-131 PQGLV
+131 
-136 SDVIYQPIS
+136 
-145 SIQPLL
+145 
-151 YHDAGLNPWLLAA
+151 
-164 IPLVAGGIIAA
+164 
-175 ASNSSNDSSTPS
+175 
-187 DTTPPNTNGVTFSV
+187 
-201 DPITSDN
+201 
-208 VINGTEAAGNI
+208 
-219 TITGSLKNIPADA
+219 
-232 VNTVVTVVVNGV
+232 
-244 TYTAIIDKVAGTW
+244 
-257 SAVVP
+257 VP
-262 GSGLIADSDK
+262 GRLQ
-272 TIDAKVTFTD
+272 TIRFQ
-282 AAGNSS
+282 
-288 NINESKSYTV
+288 Y
-298 DTTAPDAPM
+298 
-307 IDPINASNPV
+307 
-317 TGTAEPGSTV
+317 
-327 KVTFPDGS
+327 
-335 TATVVAGPDGKW
+335 W
-347 TVPNPGDL
+347 
-355 KDGDKITAVATDPA
+355 
-369 GNPSNPSTGTV
+369 
-380 DAVAPTVTVTTALT
+380 
-394 NDSTP
+394 
-399 ALTGTV
+399 
-405 NDPTAK
+405 
-411 VVVTVDGVN
+411 
-420 YPATNNGNGTWTLAD
+420 
-435 NTLPALTDGPH
+435 
-446 TITVTATDP
+446 
-455 ASNVGTTNAVVTVD
+455 
-469 TTAPNAPVID
+469 
-479 PINAS
+479 
-484 NPVTG
+484 
-489 TAEPGSTVKVT
+489 
-500 FPDGSTATVVAGPDG
+500 
-515 KWTVPNPGDL
+515 
-525 KDGDKITAVAT
+525 
-536 DPAGNPSNPST
+536 
-547 GTVDAVAPTV
+547 
-557 TVTTALTNDSTP
+557 
-569 ALTGTVNDP
+569 
-578 TAKVVV
+578 
-584 TVDGV
+584 
-589 NYPATNNGNGTWT
+589 
-602 LADNTLPAL
+602 
-611 TDGPHTITVT
+611 
-621 ATDPAG
+621 
-627 NVGTTNAVVTVDTT
+627 
-641 APNAPVIDPINASN
+641 
-655 PVTGTAEPGS
+655 
-665 TVKVTF
+665 
-671 PDGSTATVVA
+671 
-681 GPDGKWTVPNP
+681 
-692 GDLKDGDKITA
+692 
-703 VATDPA
+703 
-709 GNPSNPST
+709 
-717 GTVDAVAPTVTITT
+717 
-731 ALTNDSTPAL
+731 
-741 TGTVNDPTAKVVVTV
+741 
-756 DGVNYPATNNGDGTW
+756 
-771 TLADNT
+771 
-777 LPALTDGP
+777 
-785 HTITVTATD
+785 
-794 PAGNVGTT
+794 
-802 NAVVT
+802 
-807 VDTTAPNAPVI
+807 
-818 DPINASNPVTGTA
+818 
-831 EPGSTV
+831 
-837 KVTFPDGSTA
+837 
-847 TVVAGPDGKWTVPNP
+847 
-862 GDLTD
+862 
-867 GQTVTATATDPA
+867 
-879 GNPSL
+879 
-884 PGSAVVDAVAPTV
+884 
-897 AVTTALTNDSTPAL
+897 
-911 TGTVNDP
+911 
-918 TAKVVVTVDG
+918 
-928 VNYPATNNGDGTWT
+928 
-942 LADNTLPTLTDGPHT
+942 
-957 ITVTA
+957 
-962 TDPAGNVGTTNA
+962 
-974 VVTVDTTA
+974 
-982 PVVALNDV
+982 
-990 LSNDST
+990 
-996 PALTGTVNDPTAKV
+996 
-1010 VVTVDGVNY
+1010 
-1019 PATNNGDGTWT
+1019 
-1030 LADNTLPVLTD
+1030 
-1041 GPHTITVTATD
+1041 
-1052 PAGNVGTTNA
+1052 
-1062 VVTVDTTAPNAPVI
+1062 
-1076 DPINAT
+1076 
-1082 NPVTGTAEPGS
+1082 
-1093 TVKVTFPDGST
+1093 
-1104 ATVVAGPDGK
+1104 
-1114 WTVPNPGD
+1114 
-1122 LTDGQT
+1122 
-1128 VTATATDPA
+1128 
-1137 GNPSLPGSAVVDAVA
+1137 
-1152 PTVAVTTALT
+1152 
-1162 NDSTPALTGT
+1162 
-1172 VNDPTAKV
+1172 
-1180 VVTVD
+1180 
-1185 GVNYPATNNGDGT
+1185 
-1198 WTLADNTLPALT
+1198 
-1210 DGPHTITV
+1210 
-1218 TATDPAGNV
+1218 
-1227 GTTNAVVTVDTTA
+1227 
-1240 PNAPVIDP
+1240 
-1248 INASNPVTGTA
+1248 
-1259 EPGSTVKVTFPDGST
+1259 
-1274 ATVVAGPDGKWTV
+1274 
-1287 PNPGD
+1287 
-1292 LTDGQTVTATAT
+1292 
-1304 DPAGNPSLPG
+1304 
-1314 SAVVD
+1314 
-1319 AVAPTVAV
+1319 
-1327 TTALTNDSTPALT
+1327 
-1340 GTVNDPTAKVVVTV
+1340 
-1354 DGVNYPATNNG
+1354 
-1365 DGTWTLADNTL
+1365 
-1376 PTLTDGPHT
+1376 
-1385 ITVTATDPAG
+1385 
-1395 NVGTTNAVVTV
+1395 
-1406 DTTAPVVALNDV
+1406 
-1418 LSNDSTPALTGT
+1418 
-1430 VNDPTAKVVITVDGV
+1430 
-1445 NYPATNNGD
+1445 
-1454 GTWTLADN
+1454 
-1462 TLPVLT
+1462 
-1468 DGPHTVT
+1468 
-1475 VTATDP
+1475 
-1481 AGNVGTTNAVVTVDT
+1481 
-1496 TAPVVALNDVLS
+1496 
-1508 NDSTPAL
+1508 
-1515 TGTVTDPSATVV
+1515 
-1527 VTVDGV
+1527 
-1533 NYPATNNGDGTWTLA
+1533 
-1548 DNTLPV
+1548 
-1554 LADGPHTV
+1554 
-1562 TVTATDPAGNVGTGS
+1562 
-1577 AVLTVDTTAP
+1577 
-1587 NAPVIDPIN
+1587 
-1596 ATNPVTG
+1596 
-1603 TAEPGS
+1603 
-1609 TVKVTFPD
+1609 
-1617 GSTATV
+1617 
-1623 VAGPDGKW
+1623 
-1631 TVPNPG
+1631 
-1637 DLTDGQTVTAT
+1637 
-1648 ATDPAGNPSLPGSA
+1648 
-1662 VVDAVA
+1662 
-1668 PTVAVTTALTNDS
+1668 
-1681 TPALT
+1681 
-1686 GTVNDPTAK
+1686 
-1695 VVVTVD
+1695 
-1701 GVNYPATN
+1701 
-1709 NGDGTWTLADNTLP
+1709 
-1723 TLTDGPHTITVT
+1723 
-1735 ATDPAGN
+1735 
-1742 VGTTNAVV
+1742 
-1750 TVDTT
+1750 
-1755 APNAPVIDPI
+1755 
-1765 NASNPVTGTA
+1765 
-1775 EPGSTVK
+1775 
-1782 VTFPDGSTAT
+1782 
-1792 VVAGPDGKWT
+1792 
-1802 VPNPGDLTD
+1802 
-1811 GQTVTATATD
+1811 
-1821 PAGNPSLPGSAVVD
+1821 
-1835 AVAPTVAVTTALTND
+1835 
-1850 STPALTGTVNDPTA
+1850 
-1864 KVVVTV
+1864 
-1870 DGVNYSATNNGDG
+1870 
-1883 TWTLA
+1883 
-1888 DNTLPVLADG
+1888 
-1898 PHTVTVTATDP
+1898 
-1909 AGNVGT
+1909 
-1915 GSAVLTVDTTAPVVA
+1915 
-1930 LNDVLSND
+1930 
-1938 STPALTGTV
+1938 
-1947 TDPTATVVVTVDGV
+1947 
-1961 NYPATNNGDGT
+1961 
-1972 WTLADNTLPVL
+1972 
-1983 ADGPHT
+1983 
-1989 ITVTATDPAGNVGTG
+1989 
-2004 SAVLTVDTTAPVVA
+2004 
-2018 LNDVL
+2018 
-2023 SNDST
+2023 
-2028 PALTGTV
+2028 
-2035 TDPTATVVVT
+2035 
-2045 VDGVNYSATNNGDGT
+2045 
-2060 WTLADNTLP
+2060 
-2069 VLADGPHTITVT
+2069 
-2081 ATDPAGNVGTGS
+2081 
-2093 AVLTV
+2093 
-2098 DTTAPVIALNDVLTN
+2098 
-2113 DSTPALTGT
+2113 
-2122 VTDPTATVMVTVD
+2122 
-2135 GVNYP
+2135 
-2140 ATNNGDGTWT
+2140 
-2150 LADNTLP
+2150 
-2157 VLADGP
+2157 ADGP

-2207 IINASELGADGSFN
+2207 IINASELGADGSFD

-2276 QGNISS
+2276 QGNISTPTDVTVTVDTTPANLLGAITVPDDLNGDGIINAS
-2282 PTDVTVT
+2282 ELGADGSFDARVALGPDAAVGTVVNVNGTDYTVSATDLTNGYITAAIPVTADGAITIHAQAVDAQGNISTPTDVTVTVDTTPANLLGAITVPDDLNGDGIINASELGADGSFDARVALGPDAAVGTVVNVNGTDYTVSATDLTNGYITAAIPVTADGAITIHAQAVDAQGNISTPTDVTVTVDTTPANLLGAITVPDDLNGDGIINASELGADGSFDARVALGPDAAVGTVVNVNGTDYTVSATDLTNGYITAAIPVTADGAITIHAQAVDAQGNISTPTDVTVTVDTTPANLLGAITVPDDLNGDGIINASELGADGSFDARVALGPDAAVGTVVNVNGTDYTVSATDLTNGYITAAIPVTADGAITIHAQAVDAQGNISTPTDVTVTVDTTPANLLGAITVPDDLNGDGIINASELGADGSFDARVALGPDAAVGTVVNVNGTDYTVSATDLTNGYITAAIPVTADGAITIHAQAVDAQGNISTPTDVTVTVDTTPANLLGAITVPDDLNGDGIINASELGADGSFDARVALGPDAAVGTVVNVNGTDYTVSVTDLTNGYITAAIPVTADGAITIHAQAVDAQGNISTPTDVTVT

-2486 NISSPTDVTVT
+2486 NISTPTDVTVT

-2584 AVDAQGNISSPTDVT
+2584 AVDAQGNIST
-2599 VTVDTTPAN
+2599 
-2608 LLGAI
+2608 
-2613 TVPDDLNGD
+2613 
-2622 GIINA
+2622 
-2627 SELGADG
+2627 
-2634 SFNARVALGPDA
+2634 
-2646 AVGTVVNVNGTDY
+2646 
-2659 TVSATD
+2659 
-2665 LTNGYITAAI
+2665 
-2675 PVTAD
+2675 
-2680 GAITIH
+2680 
-2686 AQAVDA
+2686 
-2692 QGNIS
+2692 
-2697 SPTDVTVTVDT
+2697 PTDVTVTVDT

-2798 NISSPTDVTVTV
+2798 NISTPTDVTVTV

-2904 SSPTDVTV
+2904 STPTDVTV

-3004 QGNISSPTDVTV
+3004 QGNISTPTDVTV

-3112 SSPTDVTV
+3112 ST
-3120 TVDTTPAN
+3120 
-3128 LLGAIT
+3128 
-3134 VPDDLNGDG
+3134 
-3143 IINASELGA
+3143 
-3152 DGSFD
+3152 
-3157 ARVALGPDA
+3157 
-3166 AVGTVVNVNGTD
+3166 
-3178 YTVSATDLTNGYITA
+3178 
-3193 AIPVTADGAITIHAQ
+3193 
-3208 AVDAQGNISSPTDVT
+3208 
-3223 VTVDT
+3223 
-3228 TPANLLGAITV
+3228 
-3239 PDDLNGD
+3239 
-3246 GIINASELGA
+3246 
-3256 DGSFDAR
+3256 
-3263 VALGPDAAVGTVVN
+3263 
-3277 VNGTD
+3277 
-3282 YTVSATDLT
+3282 
-3291 NGYITA
+3291 
-3297 AIPVTADG
+3297 
-3305 AITIHAQ
+3305 
-3312 AVDAQG
+3312 
-3318 NISSPT
+3318 
-3324 DVTVTVDTTP
+3324 
-3334 ANLLG
+3334 
-3339 AITVPDDLNGDG
+3339 
-3351 IINASELGAD
+3351 
-3361 GSFDARVALGPDAA
+3361 
-3375 VGTVVNVN
+3375 
-3383 GTDYTVSA
+3383 
-3391 TDLTNG
+3391 
-3397 YITAA
+3397 
-3402 IPVTADGAIT
+3402 
-3412 IHAQAV
+3412 
-3418 DAQGN
+3418 
-3423 ISSPTD
+3423 
-3429 VTVTVDTTPANLLGA
+3429 
-3444 ITVPDDLNGDGIINA
+3444 
-3459 SELGADGSFDAR
+3459 
-3471 VALGPDAAVGT
+3471 
-3482 VVNVNGTDYT
+3482 
-3492 VSATDLTNGY
+3492 
-3502 ITAAIPVTADGAI
+3502 
-3515 TIHAQAVDAQGNI
+3515 
-3528 SSPTDVTVTVDT
+3528 
-3540 TPANLLGAI
+3540 
-3549 TVPDDLNGDGIINAS
+3549 
-3564 ELGADGSFN
+3564 
-3573 ARVAL
+3573 
-3578 GPDAAVGTVV
+3578 
-3588 NVNGTDYTVSATD
+3588 
-3601 LTNGY
+3601 
-3606 ITAAIPVTADGAITI
+3606 
-3621 HAQAVD
+3621 
-3627 AQGNISSPTDVTVT
+3627 
-3641 VDTTPAN
+3641 
-3648 LLGAITVP
+3648 
-3656 DDLNGDGI
+3656 
-3664 INASELGADGSFDAR
+3664 
-3679 VALGPDAAVGTVVN
+3679 
-3693 VNGTDYTVSATDLT
+3693 
-3707 NGYITAAIP
+3707 
-3716 VTADGAITIHAQ
+3716 
-3728 AVDAQGNIS
+3728 
-3737 SPTDVT
+3737 
-3743 VTVDTTPANLL
+3743 
-3754 GAITVPDDLNGDGI
+3754 
-3768 INASELGADGSF
+3768 
-3780 NARVALGP
+3780 
-3788 DAAVG
+3788 
-3793 TVVNVNGTDY
+3793 
-3803 TVSATDLTNGYI
+3803 
-3815 TAAIPV
+3815 
-3821 TADGAITI
+3821 
-3829 HAQAVDAQGN
+3829 
-3839 ISSPTDVTVTVDTT
+3839 
-3853 PANLLGAITVPDD
+3853 
-3866 LNGDGIINAS
+3866 
-3876 ELGADGSFDARVAL
+3876 
-3890 GPDAA
+3890 
-3895 VGTVVNVNGTDYT
+3895 
-3908 VSATDLTNGYITAA
+3908 
-3922 IPVTADGAITI
+3922 
-3933 HAQAVD
+3933 
-3939 AQGNISSPTDVTV
+3939 
-3952 TVDTTPANLL
+3952 
-3962 GAITVP
+3962 
-3968 DDLNG
+3968 
-3973 DGIINASE
+3973 
-3981 LGADGSFDARVALGP
+3981 
-3996 DAAVGTV
+3996 
-4003 VNVNGT
+4003 
-4009 DYTVS
+4009 
-4014 ATDLTN
+4014 
-4020 GYITAAIPV
+4020 
-4029 TADGAI
+4029 
-4035 TIHAQAVDAQGNISS
+4035 
-4050 PTDVTVTVDTTPANL
+4050 
-4065 LGAITVPDDLNG
+4065 
-4077 DGIINASELGADGSF
+4077 
-4092 NARVALG
+4092 
-4099 PDAAVGT
+4099 
-4106 VVNVNGTDYT
+4106 
-4116 VSATDLTNGYITAA
+4116 
-4130 IPVTADGA
+4130 
-4138 ITIHAQA
+4138 
-4145 VDAQGNI
+4145 
-4152 SSPTDV
+4152 
-4158 TVTVDTTPANLLGA
+4158 
-4172 ITVPDDLNGDG
+4172 
-4183 IINASELGAD
+4183 
-4193 GSFDARVALGPD
+4193 
-4205 AAVGTVVNVN
+4205 
-4215 GTDYTVSA
+4215 
-4223 TDLTNG
+4223 
-4229 YITAAIPVTADGA
+4229 
-4242 ITIHAQAVDAQG
+4242 
-4254 NISSPT
+4254 
-4260 DVTVTVD
+4260 
-4267 TTPANLLG
+4267 
-4275 AITVP
+4275 
-4280 DDLNGDGII
+4280 
-4289 NASELGADGSFDARV
+4289 
-4304 ALGPD
+4304 
-4309 AAVGTVVNVNG
+4309 
-4320 TDYTVS
+4320 
-4326 ATDLTNGYITAAIPV
+4326 
-4341 TADGAITIHAQAVD
+4341 
-4355 AQGNISSPTDVTV
+4355 
-4368 TVDTTPANLLGAIT
+4368 
-4382 VPDDLNGD
+4382 
-4390 GIINASELGADGSF
+4390 
-4404 DARVALGPDAAVG
+4404 
-4417 TVVNVNGTDYT
+4417 
-4428 VSATDLTNGY
+4428 
-4438 ITAAIPVTADGA
+4438 
-4450 ITIHAQ
+4450 
-4456 AVDAQGNIS
+4456 
-4465 SPTDVTVTVDTTP
+4465 PTDVTVTVDTTP

-4610 TGFDA
+4610 TGFDT

-4643 DGSATAPSLSV
+4643 DGTATPPSLSV

-4662 AGNPGSGANL
+4662 AGNPGSGASL

-4687 ATDLNLAAGES
+4687 ASDLNLAAGETTTVTFTFSEAVTGFDATDVAVAGGTLTGLTTTDGVTWTATFTQDGTATPPSLSVANGTYTDLAGNPGSGASLAGLTADITPPTLAISASDLNLAAGES

-4714 TDVAVVGGTLTGLTT
+4714 TDVAVAGGTLTGLTT

-4740 QDGTATPPSLS
+4740 QNGTATPPSLS

-4910 TDVTLAGGT
+4910 TDVA
-4919 LAGLASTD
+4919 
-4927 GGKTWTATFTQDG
+4927 
-4940 TATPPSLSV
+4940 V
-4949 ANGTYTDLA
+4949 
-4958 GNPGSGASLAGLTAD
+4958 
-4973 ITPPTLAISASDLN
+4973 
-4987 LAAGESTTVTFTF
+4987 
-5000 SEPVT
+5000 
-5005 GFDATDVTLAGG
+5005 AGG

-5315 VVRDDYNHTVVPTYT
+5315 VVRDDYNHTVVPTYS

-5482 SPNISIN
+5482 SPNISIS
-5489 LIGSTSVLS
+5489 LLGSTSVVS
-5498 NTFTV
+5498 NSFTV

-5526 PTVSYVVQQLVGA
+5526 PTVSYVVQQFVSGA
-5539 TWVNTTY
+5539 WVNTTY

-5569 VEHLGAGTYRVQYT
+5569 VEHLSAGTYRVQYT
-5583 LTAVTL
+5583 LTAITL

-5646 TYVEATGQTVTT
+5646 TYVEATGQAVTT
-5658 TNGTIVINSNGD
+5658 TNGTLVINSNGD

-5745 LDGSTATANNGAS
+5745 LNGSAATANNGAN

-5799 GEYLNVTVSNGNT
+5799 GEYLNVTVSGGNT

-5819 GLTGVLFPTNNFTNL
+5819 GLTGIIPVNNFTNL
-5834 LVLQGVTT
+5834 LILQGVTT
-5842 SETELLNNGQ
+5842 SEAELLANGQ

>member
-244 TYTAIIDKVAGTW
+244 TYTATIDKVAGTW

-298 DTTAPDAPM
+298 DTTAPNAPVIDPINASNPVTGTAEPGSTVKVTFPDGSTATVVAGPDGKWTVPNPGDLKDGDKITAVATDPAGNPSNPSTGTVDAVAPTVTVTTALTNDSTPALTGTVNDPTAKVVVTVDGVNYPATNNGNGTWTLADNTLPTLTDGPHTITVTATDPAGNVGTTNAVVTVDTTAPNSPV

-455 ASNVGTTNAVVTVD
+455 AGNVGTTNAVVTVDTTAPNSPVIDPINASNPVTGTAEPGSTVKVTFPDGSTATVVAGPDGKWTVPNPGDLKDGDKITAVATDPAGNPSNPSTGTVDAVAPTVTVTTALTNDSTPALTGTVNDPTAKVVVTVDGVNYPATNNGNGTWTLADNTLPTLTDGPHTITVTATDPAGNVGTTNAVVTVDTTAPNAPVIDPINASNPVTGTAEPGSTVKVTFPDGSTATVVAGPDGKWTVPNPGDLKDGDKITAVATDPAGNPSNPSTGTVDAVAPTVTVTTALTNDSTPALTGTVNDPTAKVVVTVDGVNYPATNNGNGTWTLADNTLPTLTDGPHTITVTATDPAGNVGTTNAVVTVDTTAPNAPVIDPINASNPVTGTAEPSSTVKVTFPDGSTATVVAGPDGKWTVPNPGDLTDGQTVTATATDPAGNPSLPGSAVVDAVAPTVAVTTALTNDSTPALTGTVNDPTAKVVVTVDGVNYPATNNGDGTWTLADNTLPALTDGPHTITVTATDPAGNVGTGSAVLTVDTTAPVVALNDVLTNDSTPALTGTVNDPTAKVVVTVDGVNYPATNNGDGTWTLADNTLPTLTDGPHTITVTATDPAGNVGTTNAVVTVD

-671 PDGSTATVVA
+671 LDGSTATVVA

-692 GDLKDGDKITA
+692 GDLTDGQTVTA
-703 VATDPA
+703 TATDPA
-709 GNPSNPST
+709 GNPSLPGSAV
-717 GTVDAVAPTVTITT
+717 VDAVAPTVAVTT

-756 DGVNYPATNNGDGTW
+756 DGVNYPATNNGNGTW

-942 LADNTLPTLTDGPHT
+942 LADNTLPALTDGPHT

-982 PVVALNDV
+982 PNSPVIDPINASNPVTGTAEPGSTVKVTFPDGSTATVVAGPDGKWTVPNPGDLTDGQTVTATATDPAGNPSLPGSAVVDAV
-990 LSNDST
+990 APTVAVTTALTNDST

-1019 PATNNGDGTWT
+1019 PATNNGNGTWT
-1030 LADNTLPVLTD
+1030 LADNTLPTLTD

-1076 DPINAT
+1076 DPVNAS
-1082 NPVTGTAEPGS
+1082 NPVTGTAEPSS

-1240 PNAPVIDP
+1240 PNSPVIDP

-1365 DGTWTLADNTL
+1365 NGTWTLADNTL

-1418 LSNDSTPALTGT
+1418 LT
-1430 VNDPTAKVVITVDGV
+1430 
-1445 NYPATNNGD
+1445 
-1454 GTWTLADN
+1454 
-1462 TLPVLT
+1462 
-1468 DGPHTVT
+1468 
-1475 VTATDP
+1475 
-1481 AGNVGTTNAVVTVDT
+1481 
-1496 TAPVVALNDVLS
+1496 
-1508 NDSTPAL
+1508 
-1515 TGTVTDPSATVV
+1515 
-1527 VTVDGV
+1527 
-1533 NYPATNNGDGTWTLA
+1533 
-1548 DNTLPV
+1548 
-1554 LADGPHTV
+1554 
-1562 TVTATDPAGNVGTGS
+1562 
-1577 AVLTVDTTAP
+1577 
-1587 NAPVIDPIN
+1587 
-1596 ATNPVTG
+1596 
-1603 TAEPGS
+1603 
-1609 TVKVTFPD
+1609 
-1617 GSTATV
+1617 
-1623 VAGPDGKW
+1623 
-1631 TVPNPG
+1631 
-1637 DLTDGQTVTAT
+1637 
-1648 ATDPAGNPSLPGSA
+1648 
-1662 VVDAVA
+1662 
-1668 PTVAVTTALTNDS
+1668 
-1681 TPALT
+1681 
-1686 GTVNDPTAK
+1686 
-1695 VVVTVD
+1695 
-1701 GVNYPATN
+1701 
-1709 NGDGTWTLADNTLP
+1709 
-1723 TLTDGPHTITVT
+1723 
-1735 ATDPAGN
+1735 
-1742 VGTTNAVV
+1742 
-1750 TVDTT
+1750 
-1755 APNAPVIDPI
+1755 
-1765 NASNPVTGTA
+1765 
-1775 EPGSTVK
+1775 
-1782 VTFPDGSTAT
+1782 
-1792 VVAGPDGKWT
+1792 
-1802 VPNPGDLTD
+1802 
-1811 GQTVTATATD
+1811 
-1821 PAGNPSLPGSAVVD
+1821 
-1835 AVAPTVAVTTALTND
+1835 
-1850 STPALTGTVNDPTA
+1850 
-1864 KVVVTV
+1864 
-1870 DGVNYSATNNGDG
+1870 
-1883 TWTLA
+1883 
-1888 DNTLPVLADG
+1888 
-1898 PHTVTVTATDP
+1898 
-1909 AGNVGT
+1909 
-1915 GSAVLTVDTTAPVVA
+1915 
-1930 LNDVLSND
+1930 ND

-1947 TDPTATVVVTVDGV
+1947 TDPTATVV
-1961 NYPATNNGDGT
+1961 
-1972 WTLADNTLPVL
+1972 
-1983 ADGPHT
+1983 
-1989 ITVTATDPAGNVGTG
+1989 
-2004 SAVLTVDTTAPVVA
+2004 
-2018 LNDVL
+2018 
-2023 SNDST
+2023 
-2028 PALTGTV
+2028 
-2035 TDPTATVVVT
+2035 
-2045 VDGVNYSATNNGDGT
+2045 
-2060 WTLADNTLP
+2060 
-2069 VLADGPHTITVT
+2069 
-2081 ATDPAGNVGTGS
+2081 
-2093 AVLTV
+2093 
-2098 DTTAPVIALNDVLTN
+2098 
-2113 DSTPALTGT
+2113 
-2122 VTDPTATVMVTVD
+2122 VTVD

-2207 IINASELGADGSFN
+2207 IINASELGADGSFD

-2276 QGNISS
+2276 QGNIST

-2381 GNISSPTDVTVT
+2381 GNIST
-2393 VDTTPANLLG
+2393 
-2403 AITVPDDLNGDG
+2403 
-2415 IINASELGADGSF
+2415 
-2428 NARVALGPDA
+2428 
-2438 AVGTVVNV
+2438 
-2446 NGTDYT
+2446 
-2452 VSATDLT
+2452 
-2459 NGYITAAIPV
+2459 
-2469 TADGAITIHA
+2469 
-2479 QAVDAQG
+2479 
-2486 NISSPTDVTVT
+2486 PTDVTVT

-2584 AVDAQGNISSPTDVT
+2584 AVDAQGNISTPTDVT

-2634 SFNARVALGPDA
+2634 SFDARVALGPDA

-2697 SPTDVTVTVDT
+2697 TPTDVTVTVDTTPANLLGAITVPDDLNGDGIINASELGADGSFDARVALGPDAAVGTVVNVNGTDYTVSATDLTNGYITAAIPVTADGAITIHAQAVDAQGNISTPTDVTVTVDTTPANLLGAITVPDDLNGDGIINASELGADGSFDARVALGPDAAVGTVVNVNGTDYTVSATDLTNGYITAAIPVTADGAITIHAQAVDAQGNISTPTDVTVTVDTTPANLLGAITVPDDLNGDGIINASELGADGSFDARVALGPDAAVGTVVNVNGTDYTVSVTDLTNGYITAAIPVTADGAITIHAQAVDAQGNISTPTDVTVTVDT

-3004 QGNISSPTDVTV
+3004 QGNISTPTDVTV

-3112 SSPTDVTV
+3112 STPTDVTVTVDTTPANLLGAITVPDDLNGDGIINASELGADGSFNARVALGPDAAVGTVVNVNGTDYTVSATDLTNGYITAAIPVTADGAITIHAQAVDAQGNISTPTDVTV

-3208 AVDAQGNISSPTDVT
+3208 AVDAQGNISTPTDVT

-3318 NISSPT
+3318 NISTPT

-3423 ISSPTD
+3423 ISTPTD

-3528 SSPTDVTVTVDT
+3528 ST
-3540 TPANLLGAI
+3540 
-3549 TVPDDLNGDGIINAS
+3549 
-3564 ELGADGSFN
+3564 
-3573 ARVAL
+3573 
-3578 GPDAAVGTVV
+3578 
-3588 NVNGTDYTVSATD
+3588 
-3601 LTNGY
+3601 
-3606 ITAAIPVTADGAITI
+3606 
-3621 HAQAVD
+3621 
-3627 AQGNISSPTDVTVT
+3627 PTDVTVT

-3737 SPTDVT
+3737 T
-3743 VTVDTTPANLL
+3743 
-3754 GAITVPDDLNGDGI
+3754 
-3768 INASELGADGSF
+3768 
-3780 NARVALGP
+3780 
-3788 DAAVG
+3788 
-3793 TVVNVNGTDY
+3793 
-3803 TVSATDLTNGYI
+3803 
-3815 TAAIPV
+3815 
-3821 TADGAITI
+3821 
-3829 HAQAVDAQGN
+3829 
-3839 ISSPTDVTVTVDTT
+3839 
-3853 PANLLGAITVPDD
+3853 
-3866 LNGDGIINAS
+3866 
-3876 ELGADGSFDARVAL
+3876 
-3890 GPDAA
+3890 
-3895 VGTVVNVNGTDYT
+3895 
-3908 VSATDLTNGYITAA
+3908 
-3922 IPVTADGAITI
+3922 
-3933 HAQAVD
+3933 
-3939 AQGNISSPTDVTV
+3939 
-3952 TVDTTPANLL
+3952 
-3962 GAITVP
+3962 
-3968 DDLNG
+3968 
-3973 DGIINASE
+3973 
-3981 LGADGSFDARVALGP
+3981 
-3996 DAAVGTV
+3996 
-4003 VNVNGT
+4003 
-4009 DYTVS
+4009 
-4014 ATDLTN
+4014 
-4020 GYITAAIPV
+4020 
-4029 TADGAI
+4029 
-4035 TIHAQAVDAQGNISS
+4035 
-4050 PTDVTVTVDTTPANL
+4050 
-4065 LGAITVPDDLNG
+4065 
-4077 DGIINASELGADGSF
+4077 
-4092 NARVALG
+4092 
-4099 PDAAVGT
+4099 
-4106 VVNVNGTDYT
+4106 
-4116 VSATDLTNGYITAA
+4116 
-4130 IPVTADGA
+4130 
-4138 ITIHAQA
+4138 
-4145 VDAQGNI
+4145 
-4152 SSPTDV
+4152 
-4158 TVTVDTTPANLLGA
+4158 
-4172 ITVPDDLNGDG
+4172 
-4183 IINASELGAD
+4183 
-4193 GSFDARVALGPD
+4193 
-4205 AAVGTVVNVN
+4205 
-4215 GTDYTVSA
+4215 
-4223 TDLTNG
+4223 
-4229 YITAAIPVTADGA
+4229 
-4242 ITIHAQAVDAQG
+4242 
-4254 NISSPT
+4254 
-4260 DVTVTVD
+4260 
-4267 TTPANLLG
+4267 
-4275 AITVP
+4275 
-4280 DDLNGDGII
+4280 
-4289 NASELGADGSFDARV
+4289 
-4304 ALGPD
+4304 
-4309 AAVGTVVNVNG
+4309 
-4320 TDYTVS
+4320 
-4326 ATDLTNGYITAAIPV
+4326 
-4341 TADGAITIHAQAVD
+4341 
-4355 AQGNISSPTDVTV
+4355 
-4368 TVDTTPANLLGAIT
+4368 
-4382 VPDDLNGD
+4382 
-4390 GIINASELGADGSF
+4390 
-4404 DARVALGPDAAVG
+4404 
-4417 TVVNVNGTDYT
+4417 
-4428 VSATDLTNGY
+4428 
-4438 ITAAIPVTADGA
+4438 
-4450 ITIHAQ
+4450 
-4456 AVDAQGNIS
+4456 
-4465 SPTDVTVTVDTTP
+4465 PTDVTVTVDTTP

-4610 TGFDA
+4610 TGFDT

-4643 DGSATAPSLSV
+4643 DGTATPPSLSV

-4662 AGNPGSGANL
+4662 AGNPGSGASL

-4687 ATDLNLAAGES
+4687 ASDLNLAAGETTTVTFTFSEAVTGFDATDVAVAGGTLTGLTTTDGVTWTATFTQDGTATPPSLSVANGTYTDLAGNPGSGASLAGLTADITPPTLAISASDLNLAAGES

-4714 TDVAVVGGTLTGLTT
+4714 TDVAVAGGTLTGLTT

-4740 QDGTATPPSLS
+4740 QNGTATPPSLS

-4910 TDVTLAGGT
+4910 TDVA
-4919 LAGLASTD
+4919 
-4927 GGKTWTATFTQDG
+4927 
-4940 TATPPSLSV
+4940 V
-4949 ANGTYTDLA
+4949 
-4958 GNPGSGASLAGLTAD
+4958 
-4973 ITPPTLAISASDLN
+4973 
-4987 LAAGESTTVTFTF
+4987 
-5000 SEPVT
+5000 
-5005 GFDATDVTLAGG
+5005 AGG

-5315 VVRDDYNHTVVPTYT
+5315 VVRDDYNHTVVPTYS

-5482 SPNISIN
+5482 SPNISIS
-5489 LIGSTSVLS
+5489 LLGSTSVVS
-5498 NTFTV
+5498 NSFTV

-5526 PTVSYVVQQLVGA
+5526 PTVSYVVQQFVSGA
-5539 TWVNTTY
+5539 WVNTTY

-5569 VEHLGAGTYRVQYT
+5569 VEHLSAGTYRVQYT
-5583 LTAVTL
+5583 LTAITL

-5646 TYVEATGQTVTT
+5646 TYVEATGQAVTT
-5658 TNGTIVINSNGD
+5658 TNGTLVINSNGD

-5745 LDGSTATANNGAS
+5745 LNGSAATANNGAN

-5799 GEYLNVTVSNGNT
+5799 GEYLNVTVSGGNT

-5819 GLTGVLFPTNNFTNL
+5819 GLTGIIPVNNFTNL
-5834 LVLQGVTT
+5834 LILQGVTT
-5842 SETELLNNGQ
+5842 SEAELLANGQ

>member
-717 GTVDAVAPTVTITT
+717 GTVDAVAPIVTITT

-1010 VVTVDGVNY
+1010 VITVDGVNY

-1041 GPHTITVTATD
+1041 GPHTVTVTATD

-1198 WTLADNTLPALT
+1198 WTLADNTLPTLT

-2331 PDAAVG
+2331 
-2337 TVVNVNGTDYTV
+2337 
-2349 SATDLTN
+2349 L
-2356 GYITAAIPVTADG
+2356 
-2369 AITIHAQAVDAQ
+2369 
-2381 GNISSPTDVTVT
+2381 
-2393 VDTTPANLLG
+2393 
-2403 AITVPDDLNGDG
+2403 
-2415 IINASELGADGSF
+2415 
-2428 NARVALGPDA
+2428 
-2438 AVGTVVNV
+2438 
-2446 NGTDYT
+2446 
-2452 VSATDLT
+2452 
-2459 NGYITAAIPV
+2459 
-2469 TADGAITIHA
+2469 
-2479 QAVDAQG
+2479 
-2486 NISSPTDVTVT
+2486 
-2497 VDTTPANL
+2497 
-2505 LGAITVPDDLNG
+2505 
-2517 DGIINAS
+2517 
-2524 ELGADG
+2524 
-2530 SFDARVALGPDAA
+2530 
-2543 VGTVVNVNGTDYT
+2543 
-2556 VSATDLTN
+2556 
-2564 GYITA
+2564 
-2569 AIPVTADGAITIHAQ
+2569 
-2584 AVDAQGNISSPTDVT
+2584 
-2599 VTVDTTPAN
+2599 
-2608 LLGAI
+2608 
-2613 TVPDDLNGD
+2613 
-2622 GIINA
+2622 
-2627 SELGADG
+2627 
-2634 SFNARVALGPDA
+2634 
-2646 AVGTVVNVNGTDY
+2646 
-2659 TVSATD
+2659 
-2665 LTNGYITAAI
+2665 
-2675 PVTAD
+2675 
-2680 GAITIH
+2680 
-2686 AQAVDA
+2686 
-2692 QGNIS
+2692 
-2697 SPTDVTVTVDT
+2697 
-2708 TPANLLGAI
+2708 
-2717 TVPDDL
+2717 
-2723 NGDGIINASELGA
+2723 
-2736 DGSFD
+2736 
-2741 ARVALGPDAAVG
+2741 
-2753 TVVNVNGTDYTVSA
+2753 
-2767 TDLTNG
+2767 
-2773 YITAAIPVTADGAIT
+2773 
-2788 IHAQA
+2788 
-2793 VDAQG
+2793 
-2798 NISSPTDVTVTV
+2798 
-2810 DTTPANLLGA
+2810 
-2820 ITVPDDLNGDGII
+2820 
-2833 NASELGADGSFDAR
+2833 
-2847 VALGPDAAVGTVVNV
+2847 
-2862 NGTDYTVSATDLTN
+2862 
-2876 GYITAAIPVTADGA
+2876 
-2890 ITIHAQAVDAQGNI
+2890 
-2904 SSPTDVTV
+2904 
-2912 TVDTTPANLLGAI
+2912 
-2925 TVPDDLNGDGII
+2925 
-2937 NASELG
+2937 
-2943 ADGSFDA
+2943 
-2950 RVALGPDAAVGT
+2950 
-2962 VVNVN
+2962 
-2967 GTDYTVSATDLTNG
+2967 
-2981 YITAAIPV
+2981 
-2989 TADGAITIHAQAVDA
+2989 
-3004 QGNISSPTDVTV
+3004 
-3016 TVDTTPANLLG
+3016 
-3027 AITVPDDLNGD
+3027 
-3038 GIINASELG
+3038 
-3047 ADGSFDARVALGPD
+3047 
-3061 AAVGTVVNVNGTD
+3061 
-3074 YTVSATDLTNGYI
+3074 
-3087 TAAIPVTADGAITIH
+3087 
-3102 AQAVDAQGNI
+3102 
-3112 SSPTDVTV
+3112 
-3120 TVDTTPAN
+3120 
-3128 LLGAIT
+3128 
-3134 VPDDLNGDG
+3134 
-3143 IINASELGA
+3143 
-3152 DGSFD
+3152 
-3157 ARVALGPDA
+3157 DA

-3780 NARVALGP
+3780 DARVALGSDAAVGTVVNVNGTDYTVSATDLTNGYITAAIPVTADGAITIHAQAVDAQGNISSPTDVTVTVDTTPANLLGAITVPDDLNGDGIINASELGADGSFNARVALGP

-4193 GSFDARVALGPD
+4193 GSFDARVALGPDAAVGTVVNVNGTDYTVSATDLTNGYITAAIPVTADGAITIHAQAVDAQGNISSPTDVTVTVDTTPANLLGAITVPDDLNGDGIINASELGADGSFDARVALGSDAAVGTVVNVNGTDYTVSATDLTNGYITAAIPVTADGAITIHAQAVDAQGNISSPTDVTVTVDTTPANLLGAITVPDDLNGDGIINASELGADGSFNARVALGPDAAVGTVVNVNGTDYTVSATDLTNGYITAAIPVTADGAITIHAQAVDAQGNISSPTDVTVTVDTTPANLLGAITVPDDLNGDGIINASELGADGSFNARVALGPDAAVGTVVNVNGTDYTVSATDLTNGYITAAIPVTADGAITIHAQAVDAQGNISSPTDVTVTVDTTPANLLGAITVPDDLNGDGIINASELGADGSFDARVALGPDAAVGTVVNVNGTDYTVSATDLTNGYITAAIPVTADGAITIHAQAVDAQGNISSPTDVTVTVDTTPANLLGAITVPDDLNGDGIINASELGADGSFDARVALGPDAAVGTVVNVNGTDYTVSATDLTNGYITAAIPVTADGAITIHAQAVDAQGNISSPTDVTVTVDTTPANLLGAITVPDDLNGDGIINASELGADGSFDARVALGPDAAVGTVVNVNGTDYTVSATDLTNGYITAAIPVTADGAITIHAQAVDAQGNISSPTDVTVTVDTTPANLLGAITVPDDLNGDGIINASELGADGSFDARVALGLD

-5557 GISLGTVAFQDA
+5557 GISLGTVAFQDT